1 METLNN
7 LYRQQNNSQPKNEK
21 NSLKSAAFAESP
33 NSANTN
39 GLIQGNDWVKDRYVF
54 RNGHGQH
61 TISDQGYDS
70 SDSYWQ
76 QQRNDIVFENIN
88 SAEALFKRSGNNL
101 IIYTNN
107 SRDFVILND
116 YFDYSR
122 NSRAFT
128 FIFNDKTV
136 TYENLKSDYTFS
148 VNGDNNDNI
157 INGWQGKDLLYGGNG
172 NDTLNGNDGDDTLY
186 GDAGND
192 ILNGGNGNDTLYGGT
207 GNDTLN
213 GSDGDDIINGDDGDD
228 ILYGDAGNDQLNGGY
243 GNDTLSGGNGNDIL
257 NGNDGDDILYGDA
270 GNDQLN
276 GGAGNDAITGGTG
289 FDILNGG
296 TGNDILSGGDYEK
309 DQYIFQQ
316 GHGQDIINDKGDDY
330 AISYLQ
336 QKRNDLVF
344 QGANSVNALFTRAGN
359 DLIILAYGTT
369 DSVTLPDYFDLNK
382 SSRAFNFI
390 FDDKTVTYENLK
402 TDYGITS
409 NGDFHNNTLI
419 GWAGKD
425 IMNGGNGNDVL
436 WGRNGDDTLNGGNG
450 NDELNGENGS
460 DILNGDYGND
470 TLNGGAGNDI
480 LNGGWDNDELN
491 GENGDDILNGD
502 YGNDTL
508 NGGAGN
514 DILNG
519 GDFQKDRYL
528 FQRGHGQDIIND
540 IGRPNQT
547 SANNDLVFQGAK
559 SADAVFT
566 RSGNNLIISAYGS
579 NDSVTLI
586 DYFDYILGSSTNSKI
601 DSNLDSRA
609 FNFIFD
615 DTTITYE
622 YLKNNYTFTAN
633 GNDQNNTIIGWEGRN
648 ILNGGA
654 GNDTLYGGNDNDIL
668 IGGTGNDILYGRGGQ
683 KDIFQFEK
691 GHGQDVIDEVFYDY
705 ATNNDLIFKGAYSA
719 NAAFSRYG
727 DDLIIH
733 AYGSDDSVT
742 INNYFLGSNNQA
754 FNFIFNDKTVNY
766 QYIENNFTLT
776 IIGDSRRNYK
786 NGWKGKNILN
796 GGAGNDLL
804 NGNKQDD
811 ILNGDDGD
819 DYLSGEDGNDTLN
832 GGAGN
837 DKLDGGHGSDI
848 FNGGAGNDILDGGFN
863 EKDTYLFQRGHGQ
876 DIIQESYY
884 SNESVEVNDVIFE
897 GANFANAVFT
907 RSGNNLV
914 IHAYGSDDSV
924 TINNYFYNNK
934 DYWNVAS
941 YHAYNF
947 IFDDKVITYSDL
959 VNNNY
964 SFTATGD
971 NTNNKIDGWDGK
983 NILSG
988 GGGNDFL
995 YGKNKDDV
1003 LNGDDGD
1010 DKLNGA
1016 DGDDILNGGDGDD
1029 NLYGGEGS
1037 DVLIGGAGNDF
1048 LEGGFNEK
1056 DTYLFQYGHGQD
1068 IINDSGY
1075 YNSNH
1080 TLYNDVIFEDAY
1092 STDATFTRSGND
1104 LIIHAYHSDDSV
1116 TLTSYFTNDYER
1128 VFNFIF
1134 TDKTIDYE
1142 YLKNNYTFTPTENIN
1157 KTITGTNGDDI
1168 LNGGVGNDTLYGLSG
1183 NDTLNGNDGNDILW
1197 GGYGNDILNGG
1208 NGNDTLWGDSGYDI
1222 LNGGAG
1228 NDILN
1233 GGNRGKD
1240 RYLFQRGH
1248 GQDTINDTGY
1258 YNYSNEVDDI
1268 VFEGANFADAVFTR
1282 SGKDLIVRAYG
1293 SEDSVTLTDYFNDS
1307 ANAFNFIF
1315 NDKFIDYQY
1324 IKNNFTFTADGDDTD
1339 NTIKGWAD
1347 GKNILNGGAGNDILI
1362 GVEGRN
1368 VDEVL
1373 NGGDGNDS
1381 LYGNGGSDTLNGG
1394 AGNDFLNGGAS
1405 ADRYL
1410 FQRGHGQDIIGDS
1423 FDDVNEVVFQG
1434 ANFADAVFTSSGEN
1448 LIIHAYGSNDSV
1460 TINDYF
1466 YIYTYTSAK
1475 AYKFIFEDRIITYQ
1489 DFQNYYTYITYG
1501 DSSNDTI
1508 KGWEGKNIIS
1518 GGSGDDKLYGQN
1530 KDNILNGDDGNDRL
1544 YGGSGND
1551 ILNGGNGDD
1560 YLYGDSGFDILN
1572 GGAGNDY
1579 LYGGMYEKDRYLFQR
1594 GHGQDIIDDRGNDI
1608 SSEYNDIVFEGTNL
1622 TNAVFSRS
1630 GYDLIVRAY
1639 GTNDSVT
1646 LSRYFDSS
1654 ARAHSFNFIFDD
1666 KTISYQDIIKGN
1678 YLSAQTG
1685 KSGYGITSKS
1695 LLNRDLLTRNSTPVA
1710 NESPA
1715 VATQAQQLASAMSG
1729 FTARHDSSLSGMP
1742 DQIQQFV
1749 QHNNFAAYWG
1759 N

>member
-7 LYRQQNNSQPKNEK
+7 LYRQQNNSQPKTEK
-21 NSLKSAAFAESP
+21 NSIKSAVFAESP

-107 SRDFVILND
+107 SRDSVILND
-116 YFDYSR
+116 YFDYNK

-136 TYENLKSDYTFS
+136 TYENLKSSYTFS

-157 INGWQGKDLLYGGNG
+157 INGWQGKDLLYGGYG

-186 GDAGND
+186 GEAGND

-213 GSDGDDIINGDDGDD
+213 GADGDDIINGDDGDD

-243 GNDTLSGGNGNDIL
+243 GNDTLNGGNGNDIL
-257 NGNDGDDILYGDA
+257 NGEGGDDILYGDA
-270 GNDQLN
+270 GNDELN
-276 GGAGNDAITGGTG
+276 GGAGNDTITGGTG

-316 GHGQDIINDKGDDY
+316 GHGQDVINDKGDDY
-330 AISYLQ
+330 AISYWQ

-359 DLIILAYGTT
+359 DLIIRAYGTT
-369 DSVTLPDYFDLNK
+369 DSVTLPDYFDQNK

-390 FDDKTVTYENLK
+390 FDDKTITYENLK

-409 NGDFHNNTLI
+409 NGDGGNNTLI
-419 GWAGKD
+419 GWVGKD
-425 IMNGGNGNDVL
+425 IMNGGYGNDVL
-436 WGRNGDDTLNGGNG
+436 WGRNGDD
-450 NDELNGENGS
+450 
-460 DILNGDYGND
+460 
-470 TLNGGAGNDI
+470 I
-480 LNGGWDNDELN
+480 LNGGWGNDELN

-519 GDFQKDRYL
+519 GDGNDELNGENGDDILNGGYGYDTLNGGAGNDILNGGDFEKDRYL
-528 FQRGHGQDIIND
+528 FQKGHGQDIIND
-540 IGRPNQT
+540 MSKPNQIST
-547 SANNDLVFQGAK
+547 INDLVFQGAK

-601 DSNLDSRA
+601 DSTLNSRA

-622 YLKNNYTFTAN
+622 YFKNNYTFTTN
-633 GNDQNNTIIGWEGRN
+633 GNDQNNIIRGWEGKN

-654 GNDTLYGGNDNDIL
+654 GNDTLYGDGNNDIL
-668 IGGTGNDILYGRGGQ
+668 IGGTGNDILYGGGGQ

-691 GHGQDVIDEVFYDY
+691 GHGQDIIGRGVF
-705 ATNNDLIFKGAYSA
+705 ASEITNSNDLIFKGAYSA

-742 INNYFLGSNNQA
+742 INGYFLGSNKQA
-754 FNFIFNDKTVNY
+754 FNFIFDDKTINY
-766 QYIENNFTLT
+766 QYIVNNFTLT
-776 IIGDSRRNYK
+776 FIGDSRRNYEY
-786 NGWKGKNILN
+786 GWEGKNILY
-796 GGAGNDLL
+796 GGAGNDNLY
-804 NGNKQDD
+804 GKNKDD

-819 DYLSGEDGNDTLN
+819 DYLDGQYGEDTLN

-837 DKLDGGHGSDI
+837 DRLDGGHGSDI
-848 FNGGAGNDILDGGFN
+848 LNGGAGNDILDGGGN

-876 DIIQESYY
+876 DVIQESYY
-884 SNESVEVNDVIFE
+884 SNQTVETDDVIFQ
-897 GANFANAVFT
+897 GAYFADAVFT

-914 IHAYGSDDSV
+914 IHAYGSDDCV
-924 TINNYFYNNK
+924 TINNYFYNNV
-934 DYWNVAS
+934 DR
-941 YHAYNF
+941 YHVYNF
-947 IFDDKVITYSDL
+947 VFDDKVITYSDL

-971 NTNNKIDGWDGK
+971 NTNNKIYGWDGK

-995 YGKNKDDV
+995 YGQNKDDV

-1010 DKLNGA
+1010 DELNGEN
-1016 DGDDILNGGDGDD
+1016 GNDILNGGDGDD
-1029 NLYGGEGS
+1029 KLYGGSGS
-1037 DVLIGGAGNDF
+1037 NVLIGGAGND
-1048 LEGGFNEK
+1048 LLYGSYNEK

-1068 IINDSGY
+1068 IINDFGE
-1075 YNSNH
+1075 YNSSH

-1092 STDATFTRSGND
+1092 STDATFTRSGKD
-1104 LIIHAYHSDDSV
+1104 LIIHAYHSNDSV
-1116 TLTSYFTNDYER
+1116 TLTNYFNSGSYQ

-1142 YLKNNYTFTPTENIN
+1142 YIKNNYTFTPTEIIN
-1157 KTITGTNGDDI
+1157 KNITGTNGDDI
-1168 LNGGVGNDTLYGLSG
+1168 LNGGVGNDTLDGNSG

-1197 GGYGNDILNGG
+1197 GEDGNDILNGG

-1233 GGNRGKD
+1233 GGDRGKD

-1258 YNYSNEVDDI
+1258 YYYSNEVDDI

-1293 SEDSVTLTDYFNDS
+1293 SEDSVTLTDYFNGS

-1315 NDKFIDYQY
+1315 NDKSIDYQY
-1324 IKNNFTFTADGDDTD
+1324 IRNNFTFTANGDDTD
-1339 NTIKGWAD
+1339 NTINGCRD
-1347 GKNILNGGAGNDILI
+1347 GKNILNGGAGNDILS
-1362 GVEGRN
+1362 GPEGTN
-1368 VDEVL
+1368 VDDVL
-1373 NGGDGNDS
+1373 NGGDGNDR
-1381 LYGNGGSDTLNGG
+1381 LYGDGGNDTLNGG
-1394 AGNDFLNGGAS
+1394 AGNDFLNGGYS

-1410 FQRGHGQDIIGDS
+1410 FQRGHGQDIIDDS
-1423 FDDVNEVVFQG
+1423 YPYDDVNEVVFQG
-1434 ANFADAVFTSSGEN
+1434 AKFADAQFTSSGEN

-1460 TINDYF
+1460 TIKDYF
-1466 YIYTYTSAK
+1466 YNGIYKTVK

-1508 KGWEGKNIIS
+1508 NGWEGKNIIS
-1518 GGSGDDKLYGQN
+1518 GGYGNDKLYGQD
-1530 KDNILNGDDGNDRL
+1530 KDDILNGDDGNDIL
-1544 YGGSGND
+1544 NGKDGND

-1560 YLYGDSGFDILN
+1560 YLYGGSGFDILN
-1572 GGAGNDY
+1572 GGAGNDI
-1579 LYGGMYEKDRYLFQR
+1579 LNGGDYAKDHYLFQR

-1715 VATQAQQLASAMSG
+1715 VASQAQQLASAMSG
-1729 FTARHDSSLSGMP
+1729 FTARQDSSLSGTP
-1742 DQIQQFV
+1742 DQTQQFV

>member
-1 METLNN
+1 M
-7 LYRQQNNSQPKNEK
+7 
-21 NSLKSAAFAESP
+21 KSAVFAESP

-54 RNGHGQH
+54 KNGHGQH

-107 SRDFVILND
+107 SRDSVILND

-136 TYENLKSDYTFS
+136 TYENLKSSYTFS

-157 INGWQGKDLLYGGNG
+157 INGWQGKDLLYGGDG

-213 GSDGDDIINGDDGDD
+213 GADGDDIINGDDGDD
-228 ILYGDAGNDQLNGGY
+228 TLYGDAGNDQLNGGY
-243 GNDTLSGGNGNDIL
+243 GNDTLNGGNGNDIL
-257 NGNDGDDILYGDA
+257 NGDGGDDILYGDA
-270 GNDQLN
+270 GNDVLN
-276 GGAGNDAITGGTG
+276 GGYGNDTITGGTG
-289 FDILNGG
+289 FDILKGG
-296 TGNDILSGGDYEK
+296 YGNDILNGGDYEK
-309 DQYIFQQ
+309 DQYIFQR
-316 GHGQDIINDKGDDY
+316 GHGQDVINDKGDDY

-344 QGANSVNALFTRAGN
+344 QGANSVNALFTRTGN
-359 DLIILAYGTT
+359 DLIIRAYGTT

-390 FDDKTVTYENLK
+390 FDDKTITYENLK

-409 NGDFHNNTLI
+409 NGDAGNNTLI
-419 GWAGKD
+419 GWVGKD
-425 IMNGGNGNDVL
+425 IMNGGYGNDVL
-436 WGRNGDDTLNGGNG
+436 WGRNGDDTLNGGDG
-450 NDELNGENGS
+450 
-460 DILNGDYGND
+460 
-470 TLNGGAGNDI
+470 
-480 LNGGWDNDELN
+480 NDELN
-491 GENGDDILNGD
+491 GENGDDILNGG
-502 YGNDTL
+502 YGYDTL

-519 GDFQKDRYL
+519 GDFEKDRYL
-528 FQRGHGQDIIND
+528 FQKGHGQDIIND
-540 IGRPNQT
+540 MSKPNQT
-547 SANNDLVFQGAK
+547 SAINDLVFQGAK

-586 DYFDYILGSSTNSKI
+586 DYFDYTLGSSANSKI
-601 DSNLDSRA
+601 DSTLDSRA

-615 DTTITYE
+615 DKTITYE
-622 YLKNNYTFTAN
+622 YFKNNYTFTTN
-633 GNDQNNTIIGWEGRN
+633 GNDQNNIIRGWEGKN

-654 GNDTLYGGNDNDIL
+654 GNDTIYGDGSNDIL
-668 IGGTGNDILYGRGGQ
+668 IGGTGNDILYGGGGQ

-691 GHGQDVIDEVFYDY
+691 GHGQDVIGKGISANSNE
-705 ATNNDLIFKGAYSA
+705 LIFKGAYSA

-733 AYGSDDSVT
+733 AYNSNDSVT
-742 INNYFLGSNNQA
+742 LPDYFLGSNNQP
-754 FNFIFNDKTVNY
+754 FNFIFDDKTINY
-766 QYIENNFTLT
+766 QYIVNNFTLT
-776 IIGDSRRNYK
+776 FIGDSRRNYEY
-786 NGWKGKNILN
+786 GWEGKNIIS
-796 GGAGNDLL
+796 GGAGNDVIY
-804 NGNKQDD
+804 GNKQDD

-819 DYLSGEDGNDTLN
+819 DYLTGQDGNDTLN

-837 DKLDGGHGSDI
+837 DRLYGDHGSDI
-848 FNGGAGNDILDGGFN
+848 LNGGAGNDILDGGYN
-863 EKDTYLFQRGHGQ
+863 EKDTYVFQRGHGQ

-884 SNESVEVNDVIFE
+884 SNQSVEVNDVVFE

-914 IHAYGSDDSV
+914 IYAYGTDDCV
-924 TINNYFYNNK
+924 TIKNYFYNNK

-947 IFDDKVITYSDL
+947 IFNDKVITYSDL

-971 NTNNKIDGWDGK
+971 NTNNNIYGWDGK

-1010 DKLNGA
+1010 DELNGE

-1029 NLYGGEGS
+1029 KLFGDRGS
-1037 DVLIGGAGNDF
+1037 DVLIGGAGNDT
-1048 LEGGFNEK
+1048 LYGGSNEK

-1068 IINDSGY
+1068 IIYDYGD

-1092 STDATFTRSGND
+1092 SNDAVFTRSGND

-1116 TLTSYFTNDYER
+1116 TLANLFINSSQR
-1128 VFNFIF
+1128 AFNFIF

-1168 LNGGVGNDTLYGLSG
+1168 LNGGMGNDTLDGYSS

-1222 LNGGAG
+1222 LNGGTG

-1293 SEDSVTLTDYFNDS
+1293 SEDSVTLTDYFNGS

-1315 NDKFIDYQY
+1315 NDKSIDYQY
-1324 IKNNFTFTADGDDTD
+1324 IKNNFTFTTDGDDTD
-1339 NTIKGWAD
+1339 NTINGWRD
-1347 GKNILNGGAGNDILI
+1347 GKNILNGGDGNDILN
-1362 GVEGRN
+1362 GETK
-1368 VDEVL
+1368 DDVL
-1373 NGGDGNDS
+1373 NGGDGNDR
-1381 LYGNGGSDTLNGG
+1381 LYGDGGNDTLNGG
-1394 AGNDFLNGGAS
+1394 AGNDFLDGGYS
-1405 ADRYL
+1405 TDRYL
-1410 FQRGHGQDIIGDS
+1410 FQRGHGQDVIDDS
-1423 FDDVNEVVFQG
+1423 FPFDDEVNEVVFQG
-1434 ANFADAVFTSSGEN
+1434 ARFADAQFTSSGEN

-1466 YIYTYTSAK
+1466 YIDSYKPAK
-1475 AYKFIFEDRIITYQ
+1475 VYKFIFEDRIITYQ

-1508 KGWEGKNIIS
+1508 RGWEGKNIIS
-1518 GGSGDDKLYGQN
+1518 GGGGNDTLYGQN
-1530 KDNILNGDDGNDRL
+1530 KDDILNGDDDSDIL
-1544 YGGSGND
+1544 WGGDGND

-1560 YLYGDSGFDILN
+1560 YLYGDRGFDILK

-1579 LYGGMYEKDRYLFQR
+1579 LDGGRNAKDRYLFQR

-1639 GTNDSVT
+1639 GTDDSVT
-1646 LSRYFDSS
+1646 LSNYFNFS

-1685 KSGYGITSKS
+1685 KSGYGLTSKS

-1710 NESPA
+1710 NENPA
-1715 VATQAQQLASAMSG
+1715 EASQAQQLASAMSG
-1729 FTARHDSSLSGMP
+1729 FTARQDSSLSGMP

-1749 QHNNFAAYWG
+1749 QQNNFAAYWG

>member
-1 METLNN
+1 MEALNN
-7 LYRQQNNSQPKNEK
+7 TNN
-21 NSLKSAAFAESP
+21 
-33 NSANTN
+33 
-39 GLIQGNDWVKDRYVF
+39 LIQGNDWVKDRYVF

-243 GNDTLSGGNGNDIL
+243 GNDTLNGGNGNDIL
-257 NGNDGDDILYGDA
+257 NGDGGDDILYGDA
-270 GNDQLN
+270 GNDVLN
-276 GGAGNDAITGGTG
+276 GGYGNDTITGGTG

-296 TGNDILSGGDYEK
+296 YGNDILNGGDYEK
-309 DQYIFQQ
+309 DQYIFQR

-359 DLIILAYGTT
+359 DLIIRAYGTT

-402 TDYGITS
+402 TDYAITT
-409 NGDFHNNTLI
+409 NGDAGNNTII
-419 GWAGKD
+419 GWVGKD
-425 IMNGGNGNDVL
+425 IMNGGYGNDVL
-436 WGRNGDDTLNGGNG
+436 WGRNGDD
-450 NDELNGENGS
+450 
-460 DILNGDYGND
+460 
-470 TLNGGAGNDI
+470 I
-480 LNGGWDNDELN
+480 LNGGDGNDELN

-519 GDFQKDRYL
+519 GDFEKDRYL
-528 FQRGHGQDIIND
+528 FQKGHGQDIIND
-540 IGRPNQT
+540 LGKLNEVSSI
-547 SANNDLVFQGAK
+547 NDLVFQGAK

-579 NDSVTLI
+579 NDSVTLT
-586 DYFDYILGSSTNSKI
+586 DYFNYKI
-601 DSNLDSRA
+601 DGRA

-622 YLKNNYTFTAN
+622 YLKNNYTFTTN
-633 GNDQNNTIIGWEGRN
+633 GNDQNNIIRGWEGKN

-654 GNDTLYGGNDNDIL
+654 GNDTLYGDGSDDIL
-668 IGGTGNDILYGRGGQ
+668 IGGTGNDILYGGGGQ
-683 KDIFQFEK
+683 KDCFQFEK
-691 GHGQDVIDEVFYDY
+691 GHGQDIIVGS
-705 ATNNDLIFKGAYSA
+705 ANSNDLIFEGAYSA
-719 NAAFSRYG
+719 NAVFSRDG
-727 DDLIIH
+727 ADLIIH

-742 INNYFLGSNNQA
+742 INGYFLGSNKDKQT
-754 FNFIFNDKTVNY
+754 FNFIFDDETINFNY
-766 QYIENNFTLT
+766 EYIVINSTLT
-776 IIGDSRRNYK
+776 TIGDSRSNYLT
-786 NGWKGKNILN
+786 GWEGKNIIS
-796 GGAGNDLL
+796 GGAGNDVIY
-804 NGNKQDD
+804 GNKQDD

-819 DYLSGEDGNDTLN
+819 DYLDGLYGEDTLN

-837 DKLDGGHGSDI
+837 DTLYGGLGSDI
-848 FNGGAGNDILDGGFN
+848 LNGGAGNDILDGGYG

-876 DIIQESYY
+876 DIIQESYFKY
-884 SNESVEVNDVIFE
+884 QPADVNDVIFE
-897 GANFANAVFT
+897 GANFANAVFS

-914 IHAYGSDDSV
+914 IHAYGTDDSV
-924 TINNYFYNNK
+924 TIKNYFYKNG
-934 DYWNVAS
+934 YF
-941 YHAYNF
+941 YHDTSRYAYNF
-947 IFDDKVITYSDL
+947 IFDDKVITYTDL
-959 VNNNY
+959 INNDY

-971 NTNNKIDGWDGK
+971 NTNNKIDGWEGI

-995 YGKNKDDV
+995 YGKNKNDV
-1003 LNGDDGD
+1003 LNGDDGND
-1010 DKLNGA
+1010 ILYGA
-1016 DGDDILNGGDGDD
+1016 GGDDILNGGDGDD
-1029 NLYGGEGS
+1029 KLYSDSGS
-1037 DVLIGGAGNDF
+1037 NILIGGAGNDI
-1048 LEGGFNEK
+1048 LEGSYGEK

-1075 YNSNH
+1075 FNSNH

-1092 STDATFTRSGND
+1092 SNDASFTRSGND
-1104 LIIHAYHSDDSV
+1104 LIIQAYHSDDSV
-1116 TLTSYFTNDYER
+1116 TLTDYFTSGSNQA
-1128 VFNFIF
+1128 FNFIF

-1142 YLKNNYTFTPTENIN
+1142 YIQNHYIFMPTENIN
-1157 KTITGTNGDDI
+1157 KKITGTHLDDI
-1168 LNGGVGNDTLYGLSG
+1168 LNGDVGNDTLDGYSG

-1197 GGYGNDILNGG
+1197 GRSGNDILNGG
-1208 NGNDTLWGDSGYDI
+1208 NGNDILWGHSGYDI
-1222 LNGGAG
+1222 LNGGSG
-1228 NDILN
+1228 NDILY
-1233 GGNRGKD
+1233 GGNREKD

-1248 GQDTINDTGY
+1248 GQDIINDTGY
-1258 YNYSNEVDDI
+1258 YDESNEINDI
-1268 VFEGANFADAVFTR
+1268 IFEGANFADAVFTR
-1282 SGKDLIVRAYG
+1282 FGKDLIIRAYG
-1293 SEDSVTLTDYFNDS
+1293 SEDSVTLTDYFTDS
-1307 ANAFNFIF
+1307 LANAFNFIF
-1315 NDKFIDYQY
+1315 NDKSIDYQY
-1324 IKNNFTFTADGDDTD
+1324 IKNNFTFTVNGDDTD
-1339 NTIKGWAD
+1339 NTINGWLS
-1347 GKNILNGGAGNDILI
+1347 KNILNGGAGNDILN
-1362 GVEGRN
+1362 GEDN
-1368 VDEVL
+1368 DDVL

-1394 AGNDFLNGGAS
+1394 AGNDFLNGGDS

-1410 FQRGHGQDIIGDS
+1410 FQQGHGQDVIHDS
-1423 FDDVNEVVFQG
+1423 FSSDNNEINEIIFEG
-1434 ANFADAVFTSSGEN
+1434 ANFADAQFICSGEN
-1448 LIIHAYGSNDSV
+1448 LIIHAYGPNDSV
-1460 TINDYF
+1460 TITHYF
-1466 YIYTYTSAK
+1466 YNAGYNPTEGK
-1475 AYKFIFEDRIITYQ
+1475 AYKFIFEDRIITSQ
-1489 DFQNYYTYITYG
+1489 DFQNYFTYVTYG
-1501 DSSNDTI
+1501 DSSNDTVY
-1508 KGWEGKNIIS
+1508 GWEGKNIIS
-1518 GGSGDDKLYGQN
+1518 GGNGNDKLYGQDKN
-1530 KDNILNGDDGNDRL
+1530 DILNGDDGNDIL
-1544 YGGSGND
+1544 YGKDGND

-1560 YLYGDSGFDILN
+1560 ILYGDGGFDILN
-1572 GGAGNDY
+1572 GGAGNDI
-1579 LYGGMYEKDRYLFQR
+1579 LNGGDYAKDRYLFQR
-1594 GHGQDIIDDRGNDI
+1594 GHGQDIIDDKGNDI

-1622 TNAVFSRS
+1622 TNAEFRRS

-1639 GTNDSVT
+1639 GTDDSVT
-1646 LSRYFDSS
+1646 LSNYFDSR
-1654 ARAHSFNFIFDD
+1654 AQAHSFNFIFDD
-1666 KTISYQDIIKGN
+1666 KTISYQDIINGN
-1678 YLSAQTG
+1678 YLSAQIG
-1685 KSGYGITSKS
+1685 KSGYGLTSKS

-1715 VATQAQQLASAMSG
+1715 VASQAQQLASAISG
-1729 FTARHDSSLSGMP
+1729 FTARQDNSLSDTP
-1742 DQIQQFV
+1742 DQTQQFV
-1749 QHNNFAAYWG
+1749 QQNNFAAYWG

>member
-7 LYRQQNNSQPKNEK
+7 LYRQQNNSQPKTEK
-21 NSLKSAAFAESP
+21 NSIKSAVFAESP

-107 SRDFVILND
+107 SRDSVILND
-116 YFDYSR
+116 YFDYNK

-136 TYENLKSDYTFS
+136 TYENLKSSYTFS

-157 INGWQGKDLLYGGNG
+157 INGWQGKDLLYGGYG

-186 GDAGND
+186 GEAGND

-213 GSDGDDIINGDDGDD
+213 GADGDDIINGDDGDD

-243 GNDTLSGGNGNDIL
+243 GNDTLNGGNGNDIL
-257 NGNDGDDILYGDA
+257 NGEGGDDILYGDA
-270 GNDQLN
+270 GNDELN
-276 GGAGNDAITGGTG
+276 GGAGNDTITGGTG

-316 GHGQDIINDKGDDY
+316 GHGQDVINDKGDDY
-330 AISYLQ
+330 AISYWQ

-359 DLIILAYGTT
+359 DLIIRAYGTT
-369 DSVTLPDYFDLNK
+369 DSVTLPDYFDQNK

-390 FDDKTVTYENLK
+390 FDDKTITYENLK

-409 NGDFHNNTLI
+409 NGDGGNNTLI
-419 GWAGKD
+419 GWVGKD
-425 IMNGGNGNDVL
+425 IMNGGYGNDVL
-436 WGRNGDDTLNGGNG
+436 WGRNGDD
-450 NDELNGENGS
+450 
-460 DILNGDYGND
+460 
-470 TLNGGAGNDI
+470 I
-480 LNGGWDNDELN
+480 LNGGWGNDELN

-519 GDFQKDRYL
+519 GDGNDELNGENGDDILNGGYGYDTLNGGAGNDILNGGDFEKDRYL
-528 FQRGHGQDIIND
+528 FQKGHGQDIIND
-540 IGRPNQT
+540 MSKPNQIST
-547 SANNDLVFQGAK
+547 INDLVFQGAK

-601 DSNLDSRA
+601 DSTLNSRA

-622 YLKNNYTFTAN
+622 YFKNNYTFTTN
-633 GNDQNNTIIGWEGRN
+633 GNDQNNIIRGWEGKN

-654 GNDTLYGGNDNDIL
+654 GNDTLYGDGNNDIL
-668 IGGTGNDILYGRGGQ
+668 IGGTGNDILYGGGGQ

-691 GHGQDVIDEVFYDY
+691 GHGQDIIGRGVF
-705 ATNNDLIFKGAYSA
+705 ASEITNSNDLIFKGAYSA

-742 INNYFLGSNNQA
+742 INGYFLGSNKQA
-754 FNFIFNDKTVNY
+754 FNFIFDDKTINY
-766 QYIENNFTLT
+766 QYIVNNFTLT
-776 IIGDSRRNYK
+776 FIGDSRRNYEY
-786 NGWKGKNILN
+786 GWEGKNILY
-796 GGAGNDLL
+796 GGAGNDNLY
-804 NGNKQDD
+804 GKNKDD

-819 DYLSGEDGNDTLN
+819 DYLDGQYGEDTLN

-837 DKLDGGHGSDI
+837 DRLDGGHGSDI
-848 FNGGAGNDILDGGFN
+848 LNGGAGNDILDGGGN

-876 DIIQESYY
+876 DVIQESYY
-884 SNESVEVNDVIFE
+884 SNQTVETDDVIFQ
-897 GANFANAVFT
+897 GAYFADAVFT

-914 IHAYGSDDSV
+914 IHAYGSDDCV
-924 TINNYFYNNK
+924 TINNYFYNNV
-934 DYWNVAS
+934 DR
-941 YHAYNF
+941 YHVYNF
-947 IFDDKVITYSDL
+947 VFDDKVITYSDL

-971 NTNNKIDGWDGK
+971 NTNNKIYGWDGK

-995 YGKNKDDV
+995 YGQNKDDV

-1010 DKLNGA
+1010 DELNGEN
-1016 DGDDILNGGDGDD
+1016 GNDILNGGDGDD
-1029 NLYGGEGS
+1029 KLYGGSGS
-1037 DVLIGGAGNDF
+1037 NVLIGGAGND
-1048 LEGGFNEK
+1048 LLYGSYNEK

-1068 IINDSGY
+1068 IINDFGE
-1075 YNSNH
+1075 YNSSH

-1092 STDATFTRSGND
+1092 STDATFTRSGKD
-1104 LIIHAYHSDDSV
+1104 LIIHAYHSNDSV
-1116 TLTSYFTNDYER
+1116 TLTNYFNSGSYQ

-1142 YLKNNYTFTPTENIN
+1142 YIKNNYTFTPTEIIN
-1157 KTITGTNGDDI
+1157 KNITGTNGDDI
-1168 LNGGVGNDTLYGLSG
+1168 LNGGVGNDTLDGNSG

-1197 GGYGNDILNGG
+1197 GEDGNDILNGG

-1233 GGNRGKD
+1233 GGDRGKD

-1258 YNYSNEVDDI
+1258 YYYSNEVDDI

-1293 SEDSVTLTDYFNDS
+1293 SEDSVTLTDYFNGS

-1315 NDKFIDYQY
+1315 NDKSIDYQY
-1324 IKNNFTFTADGDDTD
+1324 IRNNFTFTANGDDTD
-1339 NTIKGWAD
+1339 NTINGCRD
-1347 GKNILNGGAGNDILI
+1347 GKNILNGGAGNDILS
-1362 GVEGRN
+1362 GPEGTN
-1368 VDEVL
+1368 VDDVL
-1373 NGGDGNDS
+1373 NGGDGNDR
-1381 LYGNGGSDTLNGG
+1381 LYGDGGNDTLNGG
-1394 AGNDFLNGGAS
+1394 AGNDFLNGGYS

-1410 FQRGHGQDIIGDS
+1410 FQRGHGQDIIDDS
-1423 FDDVNEVVFQG
+1423 YPYDDVNEVVFQG
-1434 ANFADAVFTSSGEN
+1434 AKFADAQFTSSGEN

-1460 TINDYF
+1460 TIKDYF
-1466 YIYTYTSAK
+1466 YNGIYKTVK

-1508 KGWEGKNIIS
+1508 NGWEGKNIIS
-1518 GGSGDDKLYGQN
+1518 GGYGNDKLYGQD
-1530 KDNILNGDDGNDRL
+1530 KDDILNGDDGNDIL
-1544 YGGSGND
+1544 NGKDGND

-1560 YLYGDSGFDILN
+1560 YLYGGSGFDILN
-1572 GGAGNDY
+1572 GGAGNDI
-1579 LYGGMYEKDRYLFQR
+1579 LNGGDYAKDHYLFQR

-1715 VATQAQQLASAMSG
+1715 VASQAQQLASAMSG
-1729 FTARHDSSLSGMP
+1729 FTARQDSSLSGMP

>member
-7 LYRQQNNSQPKNEK
+7 LYRQQNNSQPKNEI
-21 NSLKSAAFAESP
+21 NSLKSAVFAESP
-33 NSANTN
+33 NSANAN

-54 RNGHGQH
+54 KNGHGQH

-88 SAEALFKRSGNNL
+88 STEALFKRSGNNL

-107 SRDFVILND
+107 SRDSVILND
-116 YFDYSR
+116 YFDYNK

-128 FIFNDKTV
+128 FIFNDKTI
-136 TYENLKSDYTFS
+136 TYENLKSSYTFS
-148 VNGDNNDNI
+148 INGDNNDNI
-157 INGWQGKDLLYGGNG
+157 INGWQGKDLLYGGYG

-213 GSDGDDIINGDDGDD
+213 GADGDDIINGDDGND

-243 GNDTLSGGNGNDIL
+243 GNDTLNGGNGNDIL
-257 NGNDGDDILYGDA
+257 NGEGGDDILYGDA
-270 GNDQLN
+270 GNDVLN
-276 GGAGNDAITGGTG
+276 GGAGNDTITGGTG

-296 TGNDILSGGDYEK
+296 YGNDILNGGDYEK
-309 DQYIFQQ
+309 DQYIFQR
-316 GHGQDIINDKGDDY
+316 GHGQDVINDKGDDY

-359 DLIILAYGTT
+359 DLIIRAYGTT

-390 FDDKTVTYENLK
+390 FDDKTITYENLK

-409 NGDFHNNTLI
+409 NGDAGNNTLI

-425 IMNGGNGNDVL
+425 IINGGYGNDVL
-436 WGRNGDDTLNGGNG
+436 WGRNGDDTLNGDDG
-450 NDELNGENGS
+450 
-460 DILNGDYGND
+460 
-470 TLNGGAGNDI
+470 
-480 LNGGWDNDELN
+480 NDELN
-491 GENGDDILNGD
+491 GENGDDILNGS

-519 GDFQKDRYL
+519 GDFEKDRYL
-528 FQRGHGQDIIND
+528 FQKGHGQDIIND
-540 IGRPNQT
+540 LGKLNEVSSI
-547 SANNDLVFQGAK
+547 NDLVFQGAK

-579 NDSVTLI
+579 NDSVTLT
-586 DYFDYILGSSTNSKI
+586 DYFNYKI
-601 DSNLDSRA
+601 DGRA

-622 YLKNNYTFTAN
+622 YLKNNYTFTTN
-633 GNDQNNTIIGWEGRN
+633 GNDQNNIIRGWEGKN

-654 GNDTLYGGNDNDIL
+654 GNDTLYGDGSNDIL
-668 IGGTGNDILYGRGGQ
+668 IGGTGNDILYGGGGQ

-691 GHGQDVIDEVFYDY
+691 GHGQDIIGRGVFASDT
-705 ATNNDLIFKGAYSA
+705 ANSNDLIFKGAYSA

-742 INNYFLGSNNQA
+742 IINYFLGSKKQV
-754 FNFIFNDKTVNY
+754 FNFIFDDKTVNY

-776 IIGDSRRNYK
+776 IIGDSRKNYED
-786 NGWKGKNILN
+786 GWEGKNILN
-796 GGAGNDLL
+796 GGAGNDVLY
-804 NGNKQDD
+804 GNKQDD

-819 DYLSGEDGNDTLN
+819 DFLNGREGNDTLN

-837 DKLDGGHGSDI
+837 DRLYGFSGSDI
-848 FNGGAGNDILDGGFN
+848 LNGGAGNDFLDGGGN

-876 DIIQESYY
+876 DIIQEIYY
-884 SNESVEVNDVIFE
+884 SNQTVETDDVIFQ
-897 GANFANAVFT
+897 GAYFANAVFS

-914 IHAYGSDDSV
+914 IHAYGTDDCV
-924 TINNYFYNNK
+924 TINNYFYKNSYFYPNN
-934 DYWNVAS
+934 NN
-941 YHAYNF
+941 HAYNF
-947 IFDDKVITYSDL
+947 IFNDKVITYSDL
-959 VNNNY
+959 VNNDY
-964 SFTATGD
+964 SFTAIGD

-995 YGKNKDDV
+995 YGQNKDDV

-1010 DKLNGA
+1010 DELNGA
-1016 DGDDILNGGDGDD
+1016 GGDDILNGGDGDD
-1029 NLYGGEGS
+1029 KLYGGSGS
-1037 DVLIGGAGNDF
+1037 NVLIGGAGND
-1048 LEGGFNEK
+1048 LLYGSYNEK

-1092 STDATFTRSGND
+1092 STDAVFTRSGND
-1104 LIIHAYHSDDSV
+1104 LIIQAYHSDDSV
-1116 TLTSYFTNDYER
+1116 TLTDYFTGGSR
-1128 VFNFIF
+1128 QAFNFIF

-1142 YLKNNYTFTPTENIN
+1142 YLKNHYTLTPTENIN
-1157 KTITGTNGDDI
+1157 KTVTGTNGNDI
-1168 LNGGVGNDTLYGLSG
+1168 LNGDVGNDTLYGQSG
-1183 NDTLNGNDGNDILW
+1183 NDTLNGNDGSDILW
-1197 GGYGNDILNGG
+1197 GGDGNDILNGG
-1208 NGNDTLWGDSGYDI
+1208 NGNDTLWGNSGYDI

-1233 GGNRGKD
+1233 GGDRAKD

-1248 GQDTINDTGY
+1248 GQDIINDTGY
-1258 YNYSNEVDDI
+1258 YDKSNEINDI
-1268 VFEGANFADAVFTR
+1268 IFEGANFTDAVFTR
-1282 SGKDLIVRAYG
+1282 SGKDLIIRAYG
-1293 SEDSVTLTDYFNDS
+1293 TEDFVTLTDYFTNS
-1307 ANAFNFIF
+1307 LANAFNFIF
-1315 NDKFIDYQY
+1315 NDQSIDYQY
-1324 IKNNFTFTADGDDTD
+1324 IRNNFTFTADGDDTD
-1339 NTIKGWAD
+1339 NTINGWRD
-1347 GKNILNGGAGNDILI
+1347 GKNILNGGAGNDILN
-1362 GVEGRN
+1362 GA
-1368 VDEVL
+1368 DKDDVL
-1373 NGGDGNDS
+1373 NGDDGNDR

-1394 AGNDFLNGGAS
+1394 AGNDFLDGGDS

-1410 FQRGHGQDIIGDS
+1410 FQRGHGQDIIDDS
-1423 FDDVNEVVFQG
+1423 FTFDDVNEVVFQG
-1434 ANFADAVFTSSGEN
+1434 AKFADAVFTSSGEN

-1466 YIYTYTSAK
+1466 YNGIYKSAK
-1475 AYKFIFEDRIITYQ
+1475 TYKFIFEDRIITYQ
-1489 DFQNYYTYITYG
+1489 DFQDYYTYITYG
-1501 DSSNDTI
+1501 DSSDDTI

-1518 GGSGDDKLYGQN
+1518 GGSGNDKLYGQDKN
-1530 KDNILNGDDGNDRL
+1530 DILNGDDGNDIL
-1544 YGGSGND
+1544 YGRDGND

-1560 YLYGDSGFDILN
+1560 ILYGDYGFDILN

-1579 LYGGMYEKDRYLFQR
+1579 LYGDNGKDRYLFQH

-1639 GTNDSVT
+1639 GTDDSVT
-1646 LSRYFDSS
+1646 LSNYFNSK
-1654 ARAHSFNFIFDD
+1654 AQAHSFNFIFDD
-1666 KTISYQDIIKGN
+1666 KTISYQDIINGN

-1715 VATQAQQLASAMSG
+1715 VASQAQQLASAMSG
-1729 FTARHDSSLSGMP
+1729 FTARQDSSLSGMP
-1742 DQIQQFV
+1742 DQTQQFV
-1749 QHNNFAAYWG
+1749 QQNNFAAYWG

>member
-7 LYRQQNNSQPKNEK
+7 LYRQQNNSQPKTEK
-21 NSLKSAAFAESP
+21 NSLKSAVFAESP

-107 SRDFVILND
+107 SRDSVILND
-116 YFDYSR
+116 YFDYNK

-128 FIFNDKTV
+128 FIFNDKTI
-136 TYENLKSDYTFS
+136 TYENLKSSYTFS

-157 INGWQGKDLLYGGNG
+157 INGWQGKDILYGGYG

-186 GDAGND
+186 GETGND

-213 GSDGDDIINGDDGDD
+213 GADGDDIINGDDGDD

-243 GNDTLSGGNGNDIL
+243 GNDTLNGGNGNDIL
-257 NGNDGDDILYGDA
+257 NGDDGDDILYGDA
-270 GNDQLN
+270 GNDVLN
-276 GGAGNDAITGGTG
+276 GGYGNDTITGGTG

-296 TGNDILSGGDYEK
+296 YGNDILNGGDYEK
-309 DQYIFQQ
+309 DQYIFQR
-316 GHGQDIINDKGDDY
+316 GHGQDVINDKGDDY

-344 QGANSVNALFTRAGN
+344 QGANSVNALFTHAGN
-359 DLIILAYGTT
+359 DLIIRAYGTT

-390 FDDKTVTYENLK
+390 FDDKTITYENLK
-402 TDYGITS
+402 TDYAITS
-409 NGDFHNNTLI
+409 NGDAGNNTLI
-419 GWAGKD
+419 GWVGKD
-425 IMNGGNGNDVL
+425 IMNGGYGNDIL
-436 WGRNGDDTLNGGNG
+436 WGRNGDDTLNGGDG
-450 NDELNGENGS
+450 
-460 DILNGDYGND
+460 
-470 TLNGGAGNDI
+470 
-480 LNGGWDNDELN
+480 NDELN
-491 GENGDDILNGD
+491 GENGDDILNGG
-502 YGNDTL
+502 YGYDTL

-519 GDFQKDRYL
+519 GDFEKDRYL
-528 FQRGHGQDIIND
+528 FQKGHGQDIIND
-540 IGRPNQT
+540 MSKPNQT
-547 SANNDLVFQGAK
+547 SAINDLVFQGAK
-559 SADAVFT
+559 FADAVFT
-566 RSGNNLIISAYGS
+566 RSGNNLVISAYGS

-586 DYFDYILGSSTNSKI
+586 DYFDYTLGSSVNSKL
-601 DSNLDSRA
+601 DSTLNSRA
-609 FNFIFD
+609 FNFLFD
-615 DTTITYE
+615 DRTITYE

-633 GNDQNNTIIGWEGRN
+633 GNDQNNIIRGWEGKN

-654 GNDTLYGGNDNDIL
+654 GNDTLYGDGSNDIL
-668 IGGTGNDILYGRGGQ
+668 IGGTGNDILYGGGGQ

-691 GHGQDVIDEVFYDY
+691 GHGQDIIGQGIFVSDT
-705 ATNNDLIFKGAYSA
+705 ANSNDLIFKGAYSA

-742 INNYFLGSNNQA
+742 INNYFYGNNNQP
-754 FNFIFNDKTVNY
+754 FNFIFDDKTINY
-766 QYIENNFTLT
+766 KYIVNNFTLT
-776 IIGDSRRNYK
+776 NIGDSRRNYEY
-786 NGWKGKNILN
+786 GLEGKNILN
-796 GGAGNDLL
+796 GGAGNDVLY
-804 NGNKQDD
+804 GNKQND
-811 ILNGDDGD
+811 ILNGDDD
-819 DYLSGEDGNDTLN
+819 DDFLNGLDGNDTLN

-837 DKLDGGHGSDI
+837 DRLYGDYGSDI
-848 FNGGAGNDILDGGFN
+848 LNGGAGNDILDGGGN

-884 SNESVEVNDVIFE
+884 NKTVETDDVIFQ
-897 GANFANAVFT
+897 GAHFADAVFT

-914 IHAYGSDDSV
+914 IHAYGTDDCV
-924 TINNYFYNNK
+924 TINKYFYKK
-934 DYWNVAS
+934 DFGDLLS
-941 YHAYNF
+941 YQAYNF

-971 NTNNKIDGWDGK
+971 NTNNNIYGWDGK

-995 YGKNKDDV
+995 YGQNKDDV

-1010 DKLNGA
+1010 DELNGA

-1029 NLYGGEGS
+1029 KLYGGNGS
-1037 DVLIGGAGNDF
+1037 DVLIGGAGNDI
-1048 LEGGFNEK
+1048 LNGGYNEK

-1068 IINDSGY
+1068 IINEVYHGNKPVY
-1075 YNSNH
+1075 A
-1080 TLYNDVIFEDAY
+1080 NDIIFEDAY

-1104 LIIHAYHSDDSV
+1104 LIIHAYHSNDSV
-1116 TLTSYFTNDYER
+1116 TITDYFNYRFIES
-1128 VFNFIF
+1128 FNFIF
-1134 TDKTIDYE
+1134 TDKTIDHE
-1142 YLKNNYTFTPTENIN
+1142 YLRNNYTFTPTEIIN
-1157 KTITGTNGDDI
+1157 KNITGTNGDDI
-1168 LNGGVGNDTLYGLSG
+1168 LNGGVGNDTLDGNSG

-1208 NGNDTLWGDSGYDI
+1208 NGNDILWGDSGYDI

-1233 GGNRGKD
+1233 GGDRAKD

-1248 GQDTINDTGY
+1248 GQDTINDIGY

-1268 VFEGANFADAVFTR
+1268 VFEGANFADAVFIR

-1293 SEDSVTLTDYFNDS
+1293 TEDSVTLTDYFTKS
-1307 ANAFNFIF
+1307 LANAFNFIF
-1315 NDKFIDYQY
+1315 NDKSIDYQY
-1324 IKNNFTFTADGDDTD
+1324 IINNFTFTADGDDTD
-1339 NTIKGWAD
+1339 NTINGWRD
-1347 GKNILNGGAGNDILI
+1347 GKNILNGGAGNDILN
-1362 GVEGRN
+1362 GEAK
-1368 VDEVL
+1368 DDVL
-1373 NGGDGNDS
+1373 NGGDGNDR
-1381 LYGNGGSDTLNGG
+1381 LYGNNGIDTLNGG
-1394 AGNDFLNGGAS
+1394 AGNDFLDGGYS

-1410 FQRGHGQDIIGDS
+1410 FQHGHGQDIIADS
-1423 FDDVNEVVFQG
+1423 FPFDDVNEVVFQG
-1434 ANFADAVFTSSGEN
+1434 AKFADAQFTSSGEN

-1466 YIYTYTSAK
+1466 YIDGYKPAK

-1508 KGWEGKNIIS
+1508 NGWEGKNIIS
-1518 GGSGDDKLYGQN
+1518 GGAGNDILEGQN
-1530 KDNILNGDDGNDRL
+1530 KDDILNGDDGDDRL
-1544 YGGSGND
+1544 HGWSGND

-1560 YLYGDSGFDILN
+1560 YLSGDDGFDILN

-1579 LYGGMYEKDRYLFQR
+1579 LDGGMNEKDRYLFQR

-1622 TNAVFSRS
+1622 TNAVFNRS
-1630 GYDLIVRAY
+1630 GNDLIVRAY
-1639 GTNDSVT
+1639 GTDDSVT
-1646 LSRYFDSS
+1646 LSKYFDSS

-1685 KSGYGITSKS
+1685 KSGYGITPKS

-1715 VATQAQQLASAMSG
+1715 VASQAQQLASAMSG
-1729 FTARHDSSLSGMP
+1729 FTARQDSSLSGTP
-1742 DQIQQFV
+1742 DQTQQFV

>member
-7 LYRQQNNSQPKNEK
+7 LYRQQNNSQPKTEK
-21 NSLKSAAFAESP
+21 NSLKSAVFAESP

-107 SRDFVILND
+107 SRDSVILND
-116 YFDYSR
+116 YFDYNK
-122 NSRAFT
+122 NSRAFN
-128 FIFNDKTV
+128 FIFNDKTI

-148 VNGDNNDNI
+148 VNGDYNDNI

-213 GSDGDDIINGDDGDD
+213 GGNGNDTLYGGTDNDTLNGADGDDIINGDDGDD
-228 ILYGDAGNDQLNGGY
+228 ILYGDAGNDQLNGSY

-270 GNDQLN
+270 GNDVLN
-276 GGAGNDAITGGTG
+276 GGY
-289 FDILNGG
+289 
-296 TGNDILSGGDYEK
+296 GNDILNGGDYEK
-309 DQYIFQQ
+309 DQYIFQR

-330 AISYLQ
+330 AISYWQ

-344 QGANSVNALFTRAGN
+344 QGANSVNALFTRVGN
-359 DLIILAYGTT
+359 DLIIRAYGTT

-402 TDYGITS
+402 TDYAITT
-409 NGDFHNNTLI
+409 NGDAGDNTLI

-425 IMNGGNGNDVL
+425 IINGDVGNDVL
-436 WGRNGDDTLNGGNG
+436 WGRNGDDILNGGWG
-450 NDELNGENGS
+450 NDELNGENG
-460 DILNGDYGND
+460 
-470 TLNGGAGNDI
+470 NDI
-480 LNGGWDNDELN
+480 LNGGW
-491 GENGDDILNGD
+491 
-502 YGNDTL
+502 GNDTL

-519 GDFQKDRYL
+519 GDFEKDRYL
-528 FQRGHGQDIIND
+528 FQKGHGQDIIND
-540 IGRPNQT
+540 LGKLNEVSSI
-547 SANNDLVFQGAK
+547 NDLVFQGAK

-579 NDSVTLI
+579 NDSVTLT
-586 DYFDYILGSSTNSKI
+586 DYFNYKI
-601 DSNLDSRA
+601 DGRA

-622 YLKNNYTFTAN
+622 YLKNNYTFTTN
-633 GNDQNNTIIGWEGRN
+633 GNDQNNIINGWEGKN

-668 IGGTGNDILYGRGGQ
+668 IGGTGNDKLYGRGGQ
-683 KDIFQFEK
+683 KDCFQFEK
-691 GHGQDVIDEVFYDY
+691 GHGQDIIVGS
-705 ATNNDLIFKGAYSA
+705 ANSNDLIFKGAYSA
-719 NAAFSRYG
+719 NAVFSRDG

-733 AYGSDDSVT
+733 AYGSDDFVT
-742 INNYFLGSNNQA
+742 INGYFLGSNKDKQT
-754 FNFIFNDKTVNY
+754 FNFIFDDKTINY
-766 QYIENNFTLT
+766 QYIVNNYTLT
-776 IIGDSRRNYK
+776 TIGDSRSNYLT
-786 NGWKGKNILN
+786 GWEGKNIFN
-796 GGAGNDLL
+796 GGAGNDVLF
-804 NGNKQDD
+804 GNKQDD

-819 DYLSGEDGNDTLN
+819 DSLWGESGNDTLN

-837 DKLDGGHGSDI
+837 DTLYGGLGSDI
-848 FNGGAGNDILDGGFN
+848 LNGGAGNDILDGGYN
-863 EKDTYLFQRGHGQ
+863 EKDTYVFQRGHGQ

-884 SNESVEVNDVIFE
+884 INESVEVNDVIFE
-897 GANFANAVFT
+897 GANFANAVFS

-914 IHAYGSDDSV
+914 IHAYGTDDSV
-924 TINNYFYNNK
+924 TIKNYFYKNGYLYPDSN
-934 DYWNVAS
+934 S
-941 YHAYNF
+941 HAYNF
-947 IFDDKVITYSDL
+947 IFDDQLITYTDL
-959 VNNNY
+959 INNDY

-971 NTNNKIDGWDGK
+971 NTDNKIDGWEGI

-995 YGKNKDDV
+995 YGKNKNDV

-1010 DKLNGA
+1010 DFLDGA
-1016 DGDDILNGGDGDD
+1016 DGDDVLNGGDGNDR
-1029 NLYGGEGS
+1029 LYGGRGS
-1037 DVLIGGAGNDF
+1037 DVLIGGAGNDT
-1048 LEGGFNEK
+1048 LDGGSNEK
-1056 DTYLFQYGHGQD
+1056 DTYLFQYGHGHDLIDESFYGDQPVYD
-1068 IINDSGY
+1068 
-1075 YNSNH
+1075 
-1080 TLYNDVIFEDAY
+1080 NDVIFEDAY

-1116 TLTSYFTNDYER
+1116 TLFDYFTNHFKHA
-1128 VFNFIF
+1128 FNFIF

-1142 YLKNNYTFTPTENIN
+1142 YIINNYTFIPKENTNQKIA
-1157 KTITGTNGDDI
+1157 GTNGDDI
-1168 LNGGVGNDTLYGLSG
+1168 LNGGDGNDTLYGQSG

-1197 GGYGNDILNGG
+1197 GGNGNDILNGG
-1208 NGNDTLWGDSGYDI
+1208 NGHDTLYGDSGYDI

-1233 GGNRGKD
+1233 GGDRGKD

-1248 GQDTINDTGY
+1248 GQDIINDIGY
-1258 YNYSNEVDDI
+1258 YDDSNEINDI
-1268 VFEGANFADAVFTR
+1268 IFEGANFADAVFTR
-1282 SGKDLIVRAYG
+1282 FGKDLIIRAYG
-1293 SEDSVTLTDYFNDS
+1293 SEDSVTLTDYFTDS
-1307 ANAFNFIF
+1307 RANAFNFIF
-1315 NDKFIDYQY
+1315 NDKSIDYQY
-1324 IKNNFTFTADGDDTD
+1324 IKNNFTFTVNGDGTD
-1339 NTIKGWAD
+1339 NTINGWLS
-1347 GKNILNGGAGNDILI
+1347 KNILNGGAGNDILN
-1362 GVEGRN
+1362 GA
-1368 VDEVL
+1368 DKDDVL

-1394 AGNDFLNGGAS
+1394 AGNDFLNGGDS

-1410 FQRGHGQDIIGDS
+1410 FQQGHGQDVIHDS
-1423 FDDVNEVVFQG
+1423 FSSHNNEINEIIFEG
-1434 ANFADAVFTSSGEN
+1434 ANFADAQFICSGEN
-1448 LIIHAYGSNDSV
+1448 LIIHAYGPNDSV
-1460 TINDYF
+1460 TITHYF
-1466 YIYTYTSAK
+1466 YNAGYNPTEGK

-1489 DFQNYYTYITYG
+1489 DFQNYFTYVTYG
-1501 DSSNDTI
+1501 DSSNDTVY
-1508 KGWEGKNIIS
+1508 GWEGKNIIS
-1518 GGSGDDKLYGQN
+1518 GGSGNDKLYGQDKN
-1530 KDNILNGDDGNDRL
+1530 DILNGDDGNDIL
-1544 YGGSGND
+1544 YGRDGND

-1560 YLYGDSGFDILN
+1560 ILYGDGGFDILN
-1572 GGAGNDY
+1572 GGAGNDI
-1579 LYGGMYEKDRYLFQR
+1579 LNGGDYAKDRYLFQK
-1594 GHGQDIIDDRGNDI
+1594 GHGQDIIIDNGNDI

-1639 GTNDSVT
+1639 GTDDSVT
-1646 LSRYFDSS
+1646 LSNYFDSS

-1685 KSGYGITSKS
+1685 KSGYGVTSKS

-1710 NESPA
+1710 NGSPA
-1715 VATQAQQLASAMSG
+1715 VASQAQQLASAMSG
-1729 FTARHDSSLSGMP
+1729 FTARQDSSLSSTP
-1742 DQIQQFV
+1742 DHTQQFV
-1749 QHNNFAAYWG
+1749 QQNNFAAYWG

>member
-1037 DVLIGGAGNDF
+1037 NVLIGGAGNDF

-1630 GYDLIVRAY
+1630 DYDLIVRAY

>member
-7 LYRQQNNSQPKNEK
+7 LYRQQNNSQPKTEK
-21 NSLKSAAFAESP
+21 NSIKSAVFAESP

-107 SRDFVILND
+107 SRDSVILND
-116 YFDYSR
+116 YFDYNK

-128 FIFNDKTV
+128 FIFNDKTI
-136 TYENLKSDYTFS
+136 TYENLKSSYTFS

-157 INGWQGKDLLYGGNG
+157 INGWQGKDLLYGGYG

-186 GDAGND
+186 GEAGND

-213 GSDGDDIINGDDGDD
+213 GADGDDIINGDDGDD

-243 GNDTLSGGNGNDIL
+243 GNDTLNGGNGNDIL
-257 NGNDGDDILYGDA
+257 NGEGGDDILYGDA
-270 GNDQLN
+270 GNDELN
-276 GGAGNDAITGGTG
+276 GGAGNDTITGGTG

-316 GHGQDIINDKGDDY
+316 GHGQDVINDKGDDY
-330 AISYLQ
+330 AISYWQ

-359 DLIILAYGTT
+359 DLIIRAYGTT
-369 DSVTLPDYFDLNK
+369 DSVTLPDYFDQNK

-390 FDDKTVTYENLK
+390 FDDKTITYENLK

-409 NGDFHNNTLI
+409 NGDGGNNTLI
-419 GWAGKD
+419 GWVGKD
-425 IMNGGNGNDVL
+425 IMNGGYGNDVL
-436 WGRNGDDTLNGGNG
+436 WGRNGDD
-450 NDELNGENGS
+450 
-460 DILNGDYGND
+460 
-470 TLNGGAGNDI
+470 I
-480 LNGGWDNDELN
+480 LNGGWGNDELN

-508 NGGAGN
+508 YGGAGNDILNGGDGNDELNGENGDDILNGGYGYDTLNGGAGN

-519 GDFQKDRYL
+519 GDFEKDRYL
-528 FQRGHGQDIIND
+528 FQKGHGQDIIND
-540 IGRPNQT
+540 MSKPNQIST
-547 SANNDLVFQGAK
+547 INDLVFQGAK

-601 DSNLDSRA
+601 DSTLNSRA

-622 YLKNNYTFTAN
+622 YFKNNYTFTTN
-633 GNDQNNTIIGWEGRN
+633 GNDQNNIIRGWEGKN

-654 GNDTLYGGNDNDIL
+654 GNDTLYGDGNNDIL
-668 IGGTGNDILYGRGGQ
+668 IGGTGNDILYGGGGQ

-691 GHGQDVIDEVFYDY
+691 GHGQDIIGRGVF
-705 ATNNDLIFKGAYSA
+705 ASEITNSNDLIFKGAYSA

-742 INNYFLGSNNQA
+742 INGYFLGSNKQA
-754 FNFIFNDKTVNY
+754 FNFIFDDKTINY
-766 QYIENNFTLT
+766 QYIVNNFTLT
-776 IIGDSRRNYK
+776 FIGDSRRNYEY
-786 NGWKGKNILN
+786 GWEGKNILY
-796 GGAGNDLL
+796 GGAGNDNLY
-804 NGNKQDD
+804 GKNKDD

-819 DYLSGEDGNDTLN
+819 DYLDGQYGEDTLN

-837 DKLDGGHGSDI
+837 DRLDGGHGSDI
-848 FNGGAGNDILDGGFN
+848 LNGGAGNDILDGGGN

-876 DIIQESYY
+876 DVIQESYY
-884 SNESVEVNDVIFE
+884 SNQTVETDDVIFQ
-897 GANFANAVFT
+897 GAYFADAVFT

-914 IHAYGSDDSV
+914 IHAYGSDDCV
-924 TINNYFYNNK
+924 TINNYFYNNV
-934 DYWNVAS
+934 DR
-941 YHAYNF
+941 YHVYNF
-947 IFDDKVITYSDL
+947 VFDDKVITYSDL

-971 NTNNKIDGWDGK
+971 NTNNKIYGWDGK

-995 YGKNKDDV
+995 YGQNKDDV

-1010 DKLNGA
+1010 DELNGEN
-1016 DGDDILNGGDGDD
+1016 GNDILNGGDGDD
-1029 NLYGGEGS
+1029 KLYGGSGS
-1037 DVLIGGAGNDF
+1037 NVLIGGAGND
-1048 LEGGFNEK
+1048 LLYGSYNEK

-1068 IINDSGY
+1068 IINDFGE
-1075 YNSNH
+1075 YNSSH

-1092 STDATFTRSGND
+1092 STDATFTRSGKD
-1104 LIIHAYHSDDSV
+1104 LIIHAYHSNDSV
-1116 TLTSYFTNDYER
+1116 TLTNYFNSGSYQ

-1142 YLKNNYTFTPTENIN
+1142 YIKNNYTFTPTEIIN
-1157 KTITGTNGDDI
+1157 KNITGTNGDDI
-1168 LNGGVGNDTLYGLSG
+1168 LNGGVGNDILYGQSG

-1197 GGYGNDILNGG
+1197 GEDGNDILNGG

-1233 GGNRGKD
+1233 GGDRGKD

-1258 YNYSNEVDDI
+1258 YYYSNEVDDI

-1293 SEDSVTLTDYFNDS
+1293 SEDSVTLTDYFNGS

-1315 NDKFIDYQY
+1315 NDKSIDYQY
-1324 IKNNFTFTADGDDTD
+1324 IRNNFTFTANGDDTD
-1339 NTIKGWAD
+1339 NTINGCRD
-1347 GKNILNGGAGNDILI
+1347 GKNILNGGAGNDILS
-1362 GVEGRN
+1362 GPEGTN
-1368 VDEVL
+1368 VDDVL
-1373 NGGDGNDS
+1373 NGGDGNDR
-1381 LYGNGGSDTLNGG
+1381 LYGDGGNDTLNGG
-1394 AGNDFLNGGAS
+1394 AGNDFLNGGYS

-1410 FQRGHGQDIIGDS
+1410 FQRGHGQDIIDDS
-1423 FDDVNEVVFQG
+1423 YPYDDVNEVVFQG
-1434 ANFADAVFTSSGEN
+1434 AKFADAQFTSSGEN

-1460 TINDYF
+1460 TIKDYF
-1466 YIYTYTSAK
+1466 YNGIYKTVK

-1508 KGWEGKNIIS
+1508 NGWEGKNIIS
-1518 GGSGDDKLYGQN
+1518 GGYGNDKLYGQD
-1530 KDNILNGDDGNDRL
+1530 KDDILNGDDGNDIL
-1544 YGGSGND
+1544 NGKDGND

-1560 YLYGDSGFDILN
+1560 YLYGGSGFDILN
-1572 GGAGNDY
+1572 GGAGNDI
-1579 LYGGMYEKDRYLFQR
+1579 LNGGDYAKDHYLFQR

-1715 VATQAQQLASAMSG
+1715 VASQAQQLASAISG
-1729 FTARHDSSLSGMP
+1729 FTNRQDSSLSGMP

>member
-289 FDILNGG
+289 FDILYGG

-1037 DVLIGGAGNDF
+1037 NVLIGGAGNDF

>member
-7 LYRQQNNSQPKNEK
+7 LFRQQSNSQSKTEI
-21 NSLKSAAFAESP
+21 NSLKSAAFAERLNP
-33 NSANTN
+33 ANTN
-39 GLIQGNDWVKDRYVF
+39 GLIQGKDWIKDRYVF

-107 SRDFVILND
+107 SRDSVILND

-136 TYENLKSDYTFS
+136 TYENLKSSYTFS

-157 INGWQGKDLLYGGNG
+157 INGWQGKDLLYGGDG

-186 GDAGND
+186 GETGND

-213 GSDGDDIINGDDGDD
+213 GADGDDIINGDNGDD

-243 GNDTLSGGNGNDIL
+243 GNDTLNGGNGNDIL
-257 NGNDGDDILYGDA
+257 NGDGGDDIIYGDA
-270 GNDQLN
+270 GNDVLN
-276 GGAGNDAITGGTG
+276 GGAGNDTITGGTG

-296 TGNDILSGGDYEK
+296 AGNDILSGGDYEK
-309 DQYIFQQ
+309 DQYIFQR

-330 AISYLQ
+330 AISYWQ

-344 QGANSVNALFTRAGN
+344 QGANSVNVLFTRAGN
-359 DLIILAYGTT
+359 NLIIRAYDTT

-382 SSRAFNFI
+382 SSRAFSFI

-402 TDYGITS
+402 TDYAITT
-409 NGDFHNNTLI
+409 NGDAGDNTLI

-425 IMNGGNGNDVL
+425 IMNGGNGNDAL
-436 WGRNGDDTLNGGNG
+436 WGRNGDDTLNGGDG
-450 NDELNGENGS
+450 NDELNGENGN
-460 DILNGDYGND
+460 DILFGGNGND

-480 LNGGWDNDELN
+480 LYGQNG
-491 GENGDDILNGD
+491 
-502 YGNDTL
+502 
-508 NGGAGN
+508 
-514 DILNG
+514 
-519 GDFQKDRYL
+519 
-528 FQRGHGQDIIND
+528 
-540 IGRPNQT
+540 
-547 SANNDLVFQGAK
+547 
-559 SADAVFT
+559 
-566 RSGNNLIISAYGS
+566 
-579 NDSVTLI
+579 
-586 DYFDYILGSSTNSKI
+586 
-601 DSNLDSRA
+601 
-609 FNFIFD
+609 
-615 DTTITYE
+615 
-622 YLKNNYTFTAN
+622 
-633 GNDQNNTIIGWEGRN
+633 
-648 ILNGGA
+648 
-654 GNDTLYGGNDNDIL
+654 NDIL
-668 IGGTGNDILYGRGGQ
+668 IGGTGNDMLYGGSGQ
-683 KDIFQFEK
+683 KDCYQFQE
-691 GHGQDVIDEVFYDY
+691 GHGQDVIVGSANSNDVVF
-705 ATNNDLIFKGAYSA
+705 KEAYSA
-719 NAAFSRYG
+719 NAVFSRYG
-727 DDLIIH
+727 YDLIIH

-742 INNYFLGSNNQA
+742 INNYFYSNNNQP
-754 FNFIFNDKTVNY
+754 FNFIFDDKTINY
-766 QYIENNFTLT
+766 QYIENNYTLT
-776 IIGDSRRNYK
+776 TIGNSRGNSLY
-786 NGWKGKNILN
+786 GWEGKNILY
-796 GGAGNDLL
+796 GGAGNDNLY
-804 NGNKQDD
+804 GKNKDD

-819 DYLSGEDGNDTLN
+819 DYLDGQGGNDTLN

-837 DKLDGGHGSDI
+837 DRLNGGRGSDI
-848 FNGGAGNDILDGGFN
+848 LNGGAGNDFLDGGGN
-863 EKDTYLFQRGHGQ
+863 EKDTYLFQHGHGQ

-884 SNESVEVNDVIFE
+884 SSPVETDDVIFQ
-897 GANFANAVFT
+897 GAHFADAIFT
-907 RSGNNLV
+907 RSGNNLI
-914 IHAYGSDDSV
+914 IHAYGSDDCV
-924 TINNYFYNNK
+924 TINNYFYNNV
-934 DYWNVAS
+934 DR
-941 YHAYNF
+941 YHVYNF
-947 IFDDKVITYSDL
+947 VFDDKVITYSDL

-971 NTNNKIDGWDGK
+971 NTNNKIYGWDGK

-995 YGKNKDDV
+995 YGQNKDDV
-1003 LNGDDGD
+1003 LIGDDGD
-1010 DKLNGA
+1010 DELNGA
-1016 DGDDILNGGDGDD
+1016 GGDDILNGGDGDD
-1029 NLYGGEGS
+1029 KLYGGSGS
-1037 DVLIGGAGNDF
+1037 NVLIGGAGND
-1048 LEGGFNEK
+1048 LLYGSYNEK

-1104 LIIHAYHSDDSV
+1104 LIIQAYHSDDSI
-1116 TLTSYFTNDYER
+1116 TLTDYFTGGSR
-1128 VFNFIF
+1128 QAFNFIF
-1134 TDKTIDYE
+1134 IDKTIDYE
-1142 YLKNNYTFTPTENIN
+1142 YLKNHYTFTPTENIN
-1157 KTITGTNGDDI
+1157 KNIIGTNHDDI
-1168 LNGGVGNDTLYGLSG
+1168 LNGDVGNDTLEGYSG

-1197 GGYGNDILNGG
+1197 GRNGNDILNGG
-1208 NGNDTLWGDSGYDI
+1208 NGNDTLWGGSGYDI

-1233 GGNRGKD
+1233 GGDREKD

-1248 GQDTINDTGY
+1248 GQDTINDTGD
-1258 YNYSNEVDDI
+1258 NYESYEIDDI

-1293 SEDSVTLTDYFNDS
+1293 SEDSVTLTDYFTNS
-1307 ANAFNFIF
+1307 RANAFNFIF
-1315 NDKFIDYQY
+1315 NDKSIDYQY

-1339 NTIKGWAD
+1339 NIIDGWYS
-1347 GKNILNGGAGNDILI
+1347 KNVLNGGAGNDTLN
-1362 GVEGRN
+1362 GK
-1368 VDEVL
+1368 DKDDVL
-1373 NGGDGNDS
+1373 NGGDGNDR

-1394 AGNDFLNGGAS
+1394 AGNDFLDGGDS

-1410 FQRGHGQDIIGDS
+1410 FQRGHGQDIIHDS
-1423 FDDVNEVVFQG
+1423 HPYDDVNEVVFQG
-1434 ANFADAVFTSSGEN
+1434 AKFADAVFTSFGEN
-1448 LIIHAYGSNDSV
+1448 LIIQAYGSNDSV

-1466 YIYTYTSAK
+1466 YNGIYKPAK
-1475 AYKFIFEDRIITYQ
+1475 TYKFIFEDRIITYQ
-1489 DFQNYYTYITYG
+1489 DFQDYFTYTTYG
-1501 DSSNDTI
+1501 DNNNETI
-1508 KGWEGKNIIS
+1508 SGWEGKNIIS
-1518 GGSGDDKLYGQN
+1518 GGGGDDTLYGQN
-1530 KDNILNGDDGNDRL
+1530 KDDILNGDDGNDIL
-1544 YGGSGND
+1544 NGKDGND

-1560 YLYGDSGFDILN
+1560 YLHGDSGFDILN

-1579 LYGGMYEKDRYLFQR
+1579 LDGGRNEKDRYLFQR

-1639 GTNDSVT
+1639 GTDDSVT
-1646 LSRYFDSS
+1646 LSNYFNSK
-1654 ARAHSFNFIFDD
+1654 AQAHSFNFIFDD

-1729 FTARHDSSLSGMP
+1729 FTARQDSSLSGMP

>member
-7 LYRQQNNSQPKNEK
+7 LYRQQNNSQPRTEI

-107 SRDFVILND
+107 SRDSVILND
-116 YFDYSR
+116 YFDYNK

-128 FIFNDKTV
+128 FIFNDKTI

-172 NDTLNGNDGDDTLY
+172 NDTLNGNGGDDTLY

-213 GSDGDDIINGDDGDD
+213 GADGDDIINGDDGDD

-243 GNDTLSGGNGNDIL
+243 DNDTLSGGNGNDIL
-257 NGNDGDDILYGDA
+257 NGDGGDDILYGDA
-270 GNDQLN
+270 GNDVLN
-276 GGAGNDAITGGTG
+276 GGAGNDTITGGTG

-316 GHGQDIINDKGDDY
+316 GHGQDVINDKGDDY
-330 AISYLQ
+330 AISYWQ

-359 DLIILAYGTT
+359 DLIIRAYGTT

-402 TDYGITS
+402 TDYGMTI
-409 NGDFHNNTLI
+409 NGDAGDNTLI
-419 GWAGKD
+419 GGAGKD
-425 IMNGGNGNDVL
+425 IMNGGYGNDVL
-436 WGRNGDDTLNGGNG
+436 WGRNGDDTLNGGDG
-450 NDELNGENGS
+450 
-460 DILNGDYGND
+460 
-470 TLNGGAGNDI
+470 
-480 LNGGWDNDELN
+480 NDELN
-491 GENGDDILNGD
+491 GENGDDILNGG

-519 GDFQKDRYL
+519 GDFEKDRYL
-528 FQRGHGQDIIND
+528 FQKGHGQDIIND
-540 IGRPNQT
+540 MSKPNQT
-547 SANNDLVFQGAK
+547 SAINDLVFQGAK

-586 DYFDYILGSSTNSKI
+586 DYFDYILGKGETGEI
-601 DSNLDSRA
+601 DRTLDSRA

-615 DTTITYE
+615 DRTITYE

-633 GNDQNNTIIGWEGRN
+633 GNDQNNIIRGWEGKN

-654 GNDTLYGGNDNDIL
+654 GNDTLYGDGSNDIL
-668 IGGTGNDILYGRGGQ
+668 SGGTGNDILYGGGGQ

-691 GHGQDVIDEVFYDY
+691 GHGQDVIDGVFYNY
-705 ATNNDLIFKGAYSA
+705 ATNSNDLIFKGAYSA
-719 NAAFSRYG
+719 NAAFSRYR

-742 INNYFLGSNNQA
+742 INNYFLDYNKYA
-754 FNFIFNDKTVNY
+754 FNFIFDDKTV
-766 QYIENNFTLT
+766 QSIDMEKNFILT
-776 IIGDSRRNYK
+776 VIGDSRSNYLS
-786 NGWKGKNILN
+786 GWLRGRNILN
-796 GGAGNDLL
+796 GGAGNDVLV
-804 NGNKQDD
+804 GDAQDD

-819 DYLSGEDGNDTLN
+819 DYLHGREGNDTLN

-837 DKLDGGHGSDI
+837 DSLDGGGY
-848 FNGGAGNDILDGGFN
+848 

-876 DIIQESYY
+876 DIIEEIYY
-884 SNESVEVNDVIFE
+884 RDHTVETDDVIFQ
-897 GANFANAVFT
+897 GTHFADAIFT

-914 IHAYGSDDSV
+914 IHAYGTDDCV
-924 TINNYFYNNK
+924 TINNYFYNK
-934 DYWNVAS
+934 DTCDVIS
-941 YHAYNF
+941 SHAYNF
-947 IFDDKVITYSDL
+947 IFDDKVMTYSDL

-971 NTNNKIDGWDGK
+971 NTNNNIYGWDGK

-1010 DKLNGA
+1010 DELNGA

-1029 NLYGGEGS
+1029 KLYGDKGS
-1037 DVLIGGAGNDF
+1037 DVLIGGTGNDI
-1048 LEGGFNEK
+1048 LNGGYNEK

-1068 IINDSGY
+1068 IINEGY
-1075 YNSNH
+1075 DGNQPIYA
-1080 TLYNDVIFEDAY
+1080 NDVIFENAY

-1104 LIIHAYHSDDSV
+1104 LIIHAYHSNDSV
-1116 TLTSYFTNDYER
+1116 TLTDYFITR
-1128 VFNFIF
+1128 FKQAFNFIF
-1134 TDKTIDYE
+1134 ADKTIDYE
-1142 YLKNNYTFTPTENIN
+1142 YLKNNYTFTPTVIIN
-1157 KTITGTNGDDI
+1157 KTITGTDDDDI
-1168 LNGGVGNDTLYGLSG
+1168 LNGGDGNDTLYGQNG

-1197 GGYGNDILNGG
+1197 GGNGNDILNGG
-1208 NGNDTLWGDSGYDI
+1208 NGNDTLWGDNGYDI

-1233 GGNRGKD
+1233 GGDREKD

-1248 GQDTINDTGY
+1248 GQDIINDKGY
-1258 YNYSNEVDDI
+1258 YYVSDQINDI
-1268 VFEGANFADAVFTR
+1268 IFEGASFADAVFTR
-1282 SGKDLIVRAYG
+1282 FGKDLIVRAYG
-1293 SEDSVTLTDYFNDS
+1293 SEDSVTLTDYFTDS
-1307 ANAFNFIF
+1307 LIDYISDSQANAFNFIF
-1315 NDKFIDYQY
+1315 NDKSIDYQY
-1324 IKNNFTFTADGDDTD
+1324 IKNNFTFTVNGDDTD
-1339 NTIKGWAD
+1339 NTINGCKD
-1347 GKNILNGGAGNDILI
+1347 SKNILNGGAGNDILN
-1362 GVEGRN
+1362 GQYK
-1368 VDEVL
+1368 DDVL

-1381 LYGNGGSDTLNGG
+1381 LYGNSGSDTLNGG
-1394 AGNDFLNGGAS
+1394 AGNDFLDGGYS

-1410 FQRGHGQDIIGDS
+1410 FQRGHGQDIIRDALPSDG
-1423 FDDVNEVVFQG
+1423 VNEVVFQG
-1434 ANFADAVFTSSGEN
+1434 AKFADAVFTSSGDN

-1460 TINDYF
+1460 TINNYF
-1466 YIYTYTSAK
+1466 KIADKTTNG
-1475 AYKFIFEDRIITYQ
+1475 YKFIFEDRIITYQ

-1508 KGWEGKNIIS
+1508 NGWDGKNIIS
-1518 GGSGDDKLYGQN
+1518 GGAGNDTLNGQN
-1530 KDNILNGDDGNDRL
+1530 KDDILNGDDGNDRL

-1560 YLYGDSGFDILN
+1560 YLYGDGGFDILN

-1579 LYGGMYEKDRYLFQR
+1579 LDGGRNEKDRYLFQR

-1639 GTNDSVT
+1639 GTDDSVT
-1646 LSRYFDSS
+1646 LNRYFDSS

-1685 KSGYGITSKS
+1685 KSGYGITPKS

-1715 VATQAQQLASAMSG
+1715 VASQAQQLASAISG
-1729 FTARHDSSLSGMP
+1729 FTARQDSSLSGTP
-1742 DQIQQFV
+1742 DQTQQFV

>member
-7 LYRQQNNSQPKNEK
+7 LFRQQSNSQSKTEI
-21 NSLKSAAFAESP
+21 NSLKSAAFAERLNP
-33 NSANTN
+33 ANTN
-39 GLIQGNDWVKDRYVF
+39 GLIQGKDWIKDRYVF

-107 SRDFVILND
+107 SRDSVILND

-136 TYENLKSDYTFS
+136 TYENLKSSYTFS

-157 INGWQGKDLLYGGNG
+157 INGWQGKDLLYGGDG
-172 NDTLNGNDGDDTLY
+172 NDTLNGNNGDDTLY
-186 GDAGND
+186 GETGND

-213 GSDGDDIINGDDGDD
+213 GADGDDIINGDDGDD

-243 GNDTLSGGNGNDIL
+243 GNDTLNGGNGNDIL
-257 NGNDGDDILYGDA
+257 NGDGGDDIIYGDA
-270 GNDQLN
+270 GNDVLN
-276 GGAGNDAITGGTG
+276 GGAGNDTITGGTG

-296 TGNDILSGGDYEK
+296 AGNDILSGGDYEK
-309 DQYIFQQ
+309 DQYIFQR

-330 AISYLQ
+330 AISYWQ

-344 QGANSVNALFTRAGN
+344 QGANSVNVLFTRAGN
-359 DLIILAYGTT
+359 NLIIRAYDTT

-402 TDYGITS
+402 TDYAITT
-409 NGDFHNNTLI
+409 NGDAGDNTLI

-425 IMNGGNGNDVL
+425 IMNGGNGNDAL
-436 WGRNGDDTLNGGNG
+436 WGRNGDDTLNGGDG
-450 NDELNGENGS
+450 NDELNGENGN
-460 DILNGDYGND
+460 DILFGGNGND

-480 LNGGWDNDELN
+480 LYGQNG
-491 GENGDDILNGD
+491 
-502 YGNDTL
+502 
-508 NGGAGN
+508 
-514 DILNG
+514 
-519 GDFQKDRYL
+519 
-528 FQRGHGQDIIND
+528 
-540 IGRPNQT
+540 
-547 SANNDLVFQGAK
+547 
-559 SADAVFT
+559 
-566 RSGNNLIISAYGS
+566 
-579 NDSVTLI
+579 
-586 DYFDYILGSSTNSKI
+586 
-601 DSNLDSRA
+601 
-609 FNFIFD
+609 
-615 DTTITYE
+615 
-622 YLKNNYTFTAN
+622 
-633 GNDQNNTIIGWEGRN
+633 
-648 ILNGGA
+648 
-654 GNDTLYGGNDNDIL
+654 NDIL
-668 IGGTGNDILYGRGGQ
+668 IGGTGNDMLYGGSGQ
-683 KDIFQFEK
+683 KDCYQFQE
-691 GHGQDVIDEVFYDY
+691 GHGQDVIVGSANSNDVVF
-705 ATNNDLIFKGAYSA
+705 KEAYSA
-719 NAAFSRYG
+719 NAVFSRYG
-727 DDLIIH
+727 YDLIIH

-742 INNYFLGSNNQA
+742 INNYFYSNNNQP
-754 FNFIFNDKTVNY
+754 FNFIFDDKTINY
-766 QYIENNFTLT
+766 QYIENNYTLT
-776 IIGDSRRNYK
+776 TIGNSRGNSLY
-786 NGWKGKNILN
+786 GWEGKNILY
-796 GGAGNDLL
+796 GGAGNDNLY
-804 NGNKQDD
+804 GKNKDD

-819 DYLSGEDGNDTLN
+819 DYLDGQGGNDTLN

-837 DKLDGGHGSDI
+837 DRLNGGRGSDI
-848 FNGGAGNDILDGGFN
+848 LNGGAGNDFLDGGGN
-863 EKDTYLFQRGHGQ
+863 EKDTYLFQHGHGQ

-884 SNESVEVNDVIFE
+884 SSPVETDDVIFQ
-897 GANFANAVFT
+897 GAHFADAIFT
-907 RSGNNLV
+907 RSGNNLI
-914 IHAYGSDDSV
+914 IHAYGSDDCV
-924 TINNYFYNNK
+924 TINNYFYNNV
-934 DYWNVAS
+934 DR
-941 YHAYNF
+941 YHVYNF
-947 IFDDKVITYSDL
+947 VFDDKVITYSDL

-971 NTNNKIDGWDGK
+971 NTNNKIYGWDGK

-995 YGKNKDDV
+995 YGQNKDDV
-1003 LNGDDGD
+1003 LIGDDGD
-1010 DKLNGA
+1010 DELNGA
-1016 DGDDILNGGDGDD
+1016 GGDDILNGGDGDD
-1029 NLYGGEGS
+1029 KLYGGSGS
-1037 DVLIGGAGNDF
+1037 NVLIGGAGND
-1048 LEGGFNEK
+1048 LLYGSYNEK

-1075 YNSNH
+1075 FNSNH

-1104 LIIHAYHSDDSV
+1104 LIIQAYHSDDSV
-1116 TLTSYFTNDYER
+1116 TLTDYFTGGSNQA
-1128 VFNFIF
+1128 FNFIF

-1142 YLKNNYTFTPTENIN
+1142 YLKNHYTFTPTENIN
-1157 KTITGTNGDDI
+1157 KNITGTNRDDI
-1168 LNGGVGNDTLYGLSG
+1168 LNGDVGNDILDGYSG

-1197 GGYGNDILNGG
+1197 GRNGNDILNGG
-1208 NGNDTLWGDSGYDI
+1208 NGNDTLWGGSGYDI

-1233 GGNRGKD
+1233 GGDREKD

-1248 GQDTINDTGY
+1248 GQDTINDTGD
-1258 YNYSNEVDDI
+1258 NYESYEIDDI

-1293 SEDSVTLTDYFNDS
+1293 SEDSVTLTDYFTNS
-1307 ANAFNFIF
+1307 RANAFNFIF
-1315 NDKFIDYQY
+1315 NDKSIDYQY

-1339 NTIKGWAD
+1339 NIIDGWYS
-1347 GKNILNGGAGNDILI
+1347 KNILNGGAGNDTLN
-1362 GVEGRN
+1362 GK
-1368 VDEVL
+1368 DKDDVL
-1373 NGGDGNDS
+1373 NGGDGNDR
-1381 LYGNGGSDTLNGG
+1381 LYGNYGNDTLNGG
-1394 AGNDFLNGGAS
+1394 AGNDFLDGGDS

-1410 FQRGHGQDIIGDS
+1410 FQRGHGQDIIHDS
-1423 FDDVNEVVFQG
+1423 HPYDDVNEVVFQG
-1434 ANFADAVFTSSGEN
+1434 AKFADAVFTSFGEN
-1448 LIIHAYGSNDSV
+1448 LIIQAYGSNDSV

-1466 YIYTYTSAK
+1466 YNGIYKPGKT
-1475 AYKFIFEDRIITYQ
+1475 YKFIFEDRIITYQ
-1489 DFQNYYTYITYG
+1489 DFQDYFTYTTYG
-1501 DSSNDTI
+1501 DNNNETI
-1508 KGWEGKNIIS
+1508 SGWEGKNIIS
-1518 GGSGDDKLYGQN
+1518 GGGGDDTLYGQN
-1530 KDNILNGDDGNDRL
+1530 KDDILNGDDGNDIL
-1544 YGGSGND
+1544 NGKDGND

-1560 YLYGDSGFDILN
+1560 YLHGDSGFDILN

-1579 LYGGMYEKDRYLFQR
+1579 LDGGRNEKDRYLFQR

-1608 SSEYNDIVFEGTNL
+1608 SSEYNDIVFEGTTL

-1639 GTNDSVT
+1639 GTDDSVT
-1646 LSRYFDSS
+1646 LSNYFNSK
-1654 ARAHSFNFIFDD
+1654 AQAHSFNFIFDD

-1685 KSGYGITSKS
+1685 KSGYGLTSKS

-1710 NESPA
+1710 NEGPA
-1715 VATQAQQLASAMSG
+1715 VASQAQQLASAMSG
-1729 FTARHDSSLSGMP
+1729 FTARQDSSLSGTP
-1742 DQIQQFV
+1742 DQTQQFV

>member
-7 LYRQQNNSQPKNEK
+7 LYRQQNNSQPKTEK
-21 NSLKSAAFAESP
+21 NSLKSAVFAESP

-107 SRDFVILND
+107 SRDSVILND

-128 FIFNDKTV
+128 FIFNDKTI

-172 NDTLNGNDGDDTLY
+172 NDTLNGNDGDDALY

-213 GSDGDDIINGDDGDD
+213 GADGDDIINGDDGDD

-243 GNDTLSGGNGNDIL
+243 GNDTLNGGNGNDIL
-257 NGNDGDDILYGDA
+257 NGEGGDDILYGDA
-270 GNDQLN
+270 GNDVLN
-276 GGAGNDAITGGTG
+276 GGYGNDTITGGTG

-296 TGNDILSGGDYEK
+296 YGNDILNGGDYEK
-309 DQYIFQQ
+309 DQYIFQR
-316 GHGQDIINDKGDDY
+316 GHGQDVINDKGDDY

-359 DLIILAYGTT
+359 DLIIRAYGTT

-390 FDDKTVTYENLK
+390 FDDKTITYENLK
-402 TDYGITS
+402 TDYGITT
-409 NGDFHNNTLI
+409 NGDFYNNTLI

-425 IMNGGNGNDVL
+425 IMNGDIGKDVL
-436 WGRNGDDTLNGGNG
+436 WGGNGD
-450 NDELNGENGS
+450 
-460 DILNGDYGND
+460 DILNGDDGND
-470 TLNGGAGNDI
+470 K
-480 LNGGWDNDELN
+480 LN
-491 GENGDDILNGD
+491 GENGDDILNGGD
-502 YGNDTL
+502 DNDELNGGNGNDILNGGWGNDTL

-519 GDFQKDRYL
+519 GDFEKDRYL
-528 FQRGHGQDIIND
+528 FQKGHGQDIIND
-540 IGRPNQT
+540 MGGPNQT
-547 SANNDLVFQGAK
+547 SVINDLVFQGAK

-586 DYFDYILGSSTNSKI
+586 DYFDYILGSGATNKLDSKL
-601 DSNLDSRA
+601 NSRA

-633 GNDQNNTIIGWEGRN
+633 GNDQNNTIRGWEGKN

-654 GNDTLYGGNDNDIL
+654 GNDTLYGDRSNDIL
-668 IGGTGNDILYGRGGQ
+668 IGGTGNDILYGGGGQ

-691 GHGQDVIDEVFYDY
+691 GHGQDIIGQGIFVSDT
-705 ATNNDLIFKGAYSA
+705 ANSNDLIFKGAYSA
-719 NAAFSRYG
+719 IAAFSRYG

-742 INNYFLGSNNQA
+742 INNYFYGSNNQP
-754 FNFIFNDKTVNY
+754 FNFVFDDKIINY
-766 QYIENNFTLT
+766 QYIVNNYILT
-776 IIGDSRRNYK
+776 VIGDSRRNYEY
-786 NGWKGKNILN
+786 GWEGKNIFN
-796 GGAGNDLL
+796 GGAGNDSLV
-804 NGNKQDD
+804 GNKQDD

-819 DYLSGEDGNDTLN
+819 DSLSGQDGNDTLN

-837 DKLDGGHGSDI
+837 DRLNGNNGSDI
-848 FNGGAGNDILDGGFN
+848 LNGGAGNDILDGGGN

-876 DIIQESYY
+876 DVIQESYY
-884 SNESVEVNDVIFE
+884 SNQTVETDDVIFQ
-897 GANFANAVFT
+897 GAYFADAVFT

-924 TINNYFYNNK
+924 TINNYFYKNGYLYPNS
-934 DYWNVAS
+934 NS
-941 YHAYNF
+941 HAYNF
-947 IFDDKVITYSDL
+947 IFNDKVITYSDL

-971 NTNNKIDGWDGK
+971 NTNNNIYGWDGK

-995 YGKNKDDV
+995 YGQNKDDV

-1010 DKLNGA
+1010 DELNGA
-1016 DGDDILNGGDGDD
+1016 DGDDILNGGDGNDK
-1029 NLYGGEGS
+1029 LYGGRGS
-1037 DVLIGGAGNDF
+1037 DVLIGGTGNDI
-1048 LEGGFNEK
+1048 LNGGYNEK

-1068 IINDSGY
+1068 IIIEGY
-1075 YNSNH
+1075 NGNQPVYA
-1080 TLYNDVIFEDAY
+1080 NDVIFEDAY
-1092 STDATFTRSGND
+1092 SNDASFTRSGND
-1104 LIIHAYHSDDSV
+1104 LIIHAYHSNDSV
-1116 TLTSYFTNDYER
+1116 TITDYFTNPQSY
-1128 VFNFIF
+1128 NFIF

-1157 KTITGTNGDDI
+1157 KTVTGTNGDDI

-1183 NDTLNGNDGNDILW
+1183 NDTLNGNDGNDILR
-1197 GGYGNDILNGG
+1197 GGDGNDILNGG
-1208 NGNDTLWGDSGYDI
+1208 NGNDTLWGNSGYDI

-1233 GGNRGKD
+1233 GGDREKD

-1248 GQDTINDTGY
+1248 GQDTINDTGRTEY
-1258 YNYSNEVDDI
+1258 LNEVDDI
-1268 VFEGANFADAVFTR
+1268 VFEGANFADAVFIR
-1282 SGKDLIVRAYG
+1282 SGKDLIIRAYG
-1293 SEDSVTLTDYFNDS
+1293 TEDSVTLTDYFTNNFT
-1307 ANAFNFIF
+1307 NAFNFIF
-1315 NDKFIDYQY
+1315 NDKSIDYQY

-1339 NTIKGWAD
+1339 NTIKGWRD
-1347 GKNILNGGAGNDILI
+1347 SKNILNGGAGNDILN
-1362 GVEGRN
+1362 GA
-1368 VDEVL
+1368 DKDDVL

-1394 AGNDFLNGGAS
+1394 AGNDFLDGGAS
-1405 ADRYL
+1405 VDRYL
-1410 FQRGHGQDIIGDS
+1410 FQRGHGQDTINDNFP

-1434 ANFADAVFTSSGEN
+1434 ANFADTVFTSSGEN

-1466 YIYTYTSAK
+1466 YNGTYKPAK

-1508 KGWEGKNIIS
+1508 NGWEGKNIIS
-1518 GGSGDDKLYGQN
+1518 GGYGNDKLYGQD
-1530 KDNILNGDDGNDRL
+1530 KDDILNGDDGNDIL
-1544 YGGSGND
+1544 NGKDGND

-1560 YLYGDSGFDILN
+1560 YLYGGSGFDILN

-1579 LYGGMYEKDRYLFQR
+1579 LDGGMYEKDRYLFQR

-1685 KSGYGITSKS
+1685 KSGYGLTSKS

-1710 NESPA
+1710 NEGPA
-1715 VATQAQQLASAMSG
+1715 VASQAQQLASAMSG
-1729 FTARHDSSLSGMP
+1729 FTARQDSSLSGMP

-1749 QHNNFAAYWG
+1749 QQNNFAAYWG

>member
-7 LYRQQNNSQPKNEK
+7 LYRQQNNSQPKTEK
-21 NSLKSAAFAESP
+21 NSLKSAVFAESP

-107 SRDFVILND
+107 SRDSVILND
-116 YFDYSR
+116 YFDYNK

-136 TYENLKSDYTFS
+136 TYENLKSSYTFS

-157 INGWQGKDLLYGGNG
+157 INGWQGKDILYGGYG

-186 GDAGND
+186 GEAGND

-213 GSDGDDIINGDDGDD
+213 GADGDDIINGDDGDD

-243 GNDTLSGGNGNDIL
+243 GNDTLNGGNGNDIL
-257 NGNDGDDILYGDA
+257 NGDGGDDILYGDA
-270 GNDQLN
+270 GNDVLN
-276 GGAGNDAITGGTG
+276 GGYGNDTITGGTG

-296 TGNDILSGGDYEK
+296 YGNDILNGGDYEK
-309 DQYIFQQ
+309 DQYIFQR
-316 GHGQDIINDKGDDY
+316 GHGQDVINDKGDDY

-344 QGANSVNALFTRAGN
+344 QGANSVNALFIRAGN
-359 DLIILAYGTT
+359 DLIIRAYGTT

-390 FDDKTVTYENLK
+390 FDDKTITYENLK

-409 NGDFHNNTLI
+409 NGDAGNNTLI
-419 GWAGKD
+419 GWVGKD
-425 IMNGGNGNDVL
+425 IMNGGYGNDVL
-436 WGRNGDDTLNGGNG
+436 WGRNGDD
-450 NDELNGENGS
+450 
-460 DILNGDYGND
+460 
-470 TLNGGAGNDI
+470 I
-480 LNGGWDNDELN
+480 LNGGDGNDELN

-502 YGNDTL
+502 YGCDTL

-519 GDFQKDRYL
+519 GDFEKDRYL
-528 FQRGHGQDIIND
+528 FQKGHGQDIIND
-540 IGRPNQT
+540 MSKPNQT
-547 SANNDLVFQGAK
+547 SAINDLVFQGAK

-566 RSGNNLIISAYGS
+566 RSGNNLVISAYGS

-586 DYFDYILGSSTNSKI
+586 DYFDYTLGSSVNSKL
-601 DSNLDSRA
+601 DSTLNSRA
-609 FNFIFD
+609 FNFLFD
-615 DTTITYE
+615 DRTITYE

-633 GNDQNNTIIGWEGRN
+633 GNDQNNIIRGWEGKN

-654 GNDTLYGGNDNDIL
+654 GNDTLYGDGSNDIL
-668 IGGTGNDILYGRGGQ
+668 IGGTGNDILYGGGGQ

-691 GHGQDVIDEVFYDY
+691 GHGQDVIGRGVFANDT
-705 ATNNDLIFKGAYSA
+705 ANSNDLIFKGAYSA

-742 INNYFLGSNNQA
+742 INNYFLGNNNQA

-848 FNGGAGNDILDGGFN
+848 LNGGAGNDILDGGGN
-863 EKDTYLFQRGHGQ
+863 EKDSYLFQRGHGQ
-876 DIIQESYY
+876 DIIEEIYY
-884 SNESVEVNDVIFE
+884 MDLAVETDTLIFQ
-897 GANFANAVFT
+897 GAHFADAVFT

-914 IHAYGSDDSV
+914 IHAYGTDDCV
-924 TINNYFYNNK
+924 TITGYFNNTIW
-934 DYWNVAS
+934 DEGR

-947 IFDDKVITYSDL
+947 IFDDKLITYSDL

-964 SFTATGD
+964 SFTAIGD
-971 NTNNKIDGWDGK
+971 NTNNNIYGWDGK

-995 YGKNKDDV
+995 YGQNKDDV

-1010 DKLNGA
+1010 DELDGA
-1016 DGDDILNGGDGDD
+1016 DGDDILNGGDGNDK
-1029 NLYGGEGS
+1029 LYGGRGS
-1037 DVLIGGAGNDF
+1037 NVLIGGAGNDLIYGSF
-1048 LEGGFNEK
+1048 DEK

-1068 IINDSGY
+1068 IINDGGY
-1075 YNSNH
+1075 YNTH

-1104 LIIHAYHSDDSV
+1104 LIIHAYYSDDSV
-1116 TLTSYFTNDYER
+1116 TLTDYFTGSSKQ

-1157 KTITGTNGDDI
+1157 KTITGTNGEDI
-1168 LNGGVGNDTLYGLSG
+1168 LNGGVGNDTLYGQNG
-1183 NDTLNGNDGNDILW
+1183 NDTLNGNDGNDILC
-1197 GGYGNDILNGG
+1197 GGNGNDILNGG

-1233 GGNRGKD
+1233 GGDRGKD

-1258 YNYSNEVDDI
+1258 FDYSNEVDDI
-1268 VFEGANFADAVFTR
+1268 VFEGASFADAVFTCF
-1282 SGKDLIVRAYG
+1282 GNNLIIHAYG
-1293 SEDSVTLTDYFNDS
+1293 SEDSVTLTDYFTNDPTK
-1307 ANAFNFIF
+1307 AFNFIF
-1315 NDKFIDYQY
+1315 NDKSIDYQY

-1339 NTIKGWAD
+1339 NIIKGWAD
-1347 GKNILNGGAGNDILI
+1347 GKNILNGGAGNDILS
-1362 GVEGRN
+1362 GTEGTN
-1368 VDEVL
+1368 VDDVL

-1381 LYGNGGSDTLNGG
+1381 LYGNGGSDTLTGG
-1394 AGNDFLNGGAS
+1394 AGNDFLDGGTS

-1410 FQRGHGQDIIGDS
+1410 FQRGHGQDIIADS
-1423 FDDVNEVVFQG
+1423 YPFGDVNEVVFQG
-1434 ANFADAVFTSSGEN
+1434 AKFADAVFTSSGEN
-1448 LIIHAYGSNDSV
+1448 LIIHAYDSNDSV

-1466 YIYTYTSAK
+1466 YDGNYN

-1508 KGWEGKNIIS
+1508 NGWDGKNIIS
-1518 GGSGDDKLYGQN
+1518 GGAGNDTLNGQN
-1530 KDNILNGDDGNDRL
+1530 KDDILNGDDGNDRL

-1560 YLYGDSGFDILN
+1560 YLYGDGGFDILN
-1572 GGAGNDY
+1572 GGTGNDY
-1579 LYGGMYEKDRYLFQR
+1579 LDGGMYGKDRYLFQR

-1630 GYDLIVRAY
+1630 GNDLIVRAY

-1646 LSRYFDSS
+1646 LSKYFDSS

-1685 KSGYGITSKS
+1685 KSGYGVTSKS

-1710 NESPA
+1710 NGSPA
-1715 VATQAQQLASAMSG
+1715 VASQAQQLASAMSG
-1729 FTARHDSSLSGMP
+1729 FTARQDSSLSGMP

>member
-21 NSLKSAAFAESP
+21 NSMKSAAFAESP

-289 FDILNGG
+289 FDILYGG

-1037 DVLIGGAGNDF
+1037 NVLIGGAGNDF

>member
-7 LYRQQNNSQPKNEK
+7 LYRQQNNSQPRTEI
-21 NSLKSAAFAESP
+21 NSLKSAVFAESP
-33 NSANTN
+33 NSANAN

-54 RNGHGQH
+54 KNGHGQH

-88 SAEALFKRSGNNL
+88 STEALFKRSGNNL
-101 IIYTNN
+101 IIFTNG
-107 SRDFVILND
+107 SRDSVILND
-116 YFDYSR
+116 YFDYNK
-122 NSRAFT
+122 NSRAFN
-128 FIFNDKTV
+128 FIFNDKTI
-136 TYENLKSDYTFS
+136 TYENLKSSYTFS
-148 VNGDNNDNI
+148 VFIDNNDNV

-186 GDAGND
+186 GDADND

-213 GSDGDDIINGDDGDD
+213 GADGDDTLYGGTGNDTLNGADGDDIINGDDGNDILYGDAGNDVLNGGYGKDTLSGGNGNDILNGDDGDD
-228 ILYGDAGNDQLNGGY
+228 ILYGDAGNDVLNGGY
-243 GNDTLSGGNGNDIL
+243 GNDT
-257 NGNDGDDILYGDA
+257 
-270 GNDQLN
+270 
-276 GGAGNDAITGGTG
+276 ITGGTG

-296 TGNDILSGGDYEK
+296 YGNDILNGGDYEK
-309 DQYIFQQ
+309 DQYIFQR
-316 GHGQDIINDKGDDY
+316 GHGQDVINDKGDDY

-359 DLIILAYGTT
+359 DLIICAYGTT
-369 DSVTLPDYFDLNK
+369 DSVTLPDYFDQNK

-390 FDDKTVTYENLK
+390 FDDKTITYENLK

-409 NGDFHNNTLI
+409 NGDAGNNTLI
-419 GWAGKD
+419 GWVGKD
-425 IMNGGNGNDVL
+425 IMNGGYGNDVL
-436 WGRNGDDTLNGGNG
+436 WGRNGDDTLNGGDG
-450 NDELNGENGS
+450 NDELNGENGN
-460 DILNGDYGND
+460 DILNGGYGYD
-470 TLNGGAGNDI
+470 TLNGGAGNDV
-480 LNGGWDNDELN
+480 
-491 GENGDDILNGD
+491 
-502 YGNDTL
+502 
-508 NGGAGN
+508 
-514 DILNG
+514 LNG
-519 GDFQKDRYL
+519 GDFEKDRYL
-528 FQRGHGQDIIND
+528 FQKGHGQDIIND
-540 IGRPNQT
+540 MSKPNQT
-547 SANNDLVFQGAK
+547 SAINDLVFQGAK

-586 DYFDYILGSSTNSKI
+586 DYFDYILGSRTNSKI
-601 DSNLDSRA
+601 DSTLDSRA

-622 YLKNNYTFTAN
+622 YFKNNYTFTAN
-633 GNDQNNTIIGWEGRN
+633 GNDQNNIIRGWEGKN

-654 GNDTLYGGNDNDIL
+654 GNDTIYGGSNDIL
-668 IGGTGNDILYGRGGQ
+668 IGGTGNDILYGGGGQ

-691 GHGQDVIDEVFYDY
+691 GHGQDIIGEGVFDRDI
-705 ATNNDLIFKGAYSA
+705 AKSNDLIFKGAYSA

-727 DDLIIH
+727 YDLIIH

-742 INNYFLGSNNQA
+742 INGYFRGSNKQA
-754 FNFIFNDKTVNY
+754 FNFIFDDKTINY
-766 QYIENNFTLT
+766 QYIVNNFTLT
-776 IIGDSRRNYK
+776 FIGDSHRNLE
-786 NGWKGKNILN
+786 NGWDGWEGKNIIS
-796 GGAGNDLL
+796 GGADNDDIY
-804 NGNKQDD
+804 GNKQDD

-819 DYLSGEDGNDTLN
+819 DYLNGQDGNDTLN
-832 GGAGN
+832 GGAG
-837 DKLDGGHGSDI
+837 DDRLDGGRGSDI
-848 FNGGAGNDILDGGFN
+848 LNGGAGNDILDGGGN
-863 EKDTYLFQRGHGQ
+863 EKDTYLFQLGHGQ
-876 DIIQESYY
+876 DVIQESYY
-884 SNESVEVNDVIFE
+884 SNQTVETDDVIFQ
-897 GANFANAVFT
+897 GAYFADAVFT

-914 IHAYGSDDSV
+914 IHAYGSDDCV
-924 TINNYFYNNK
+924 TINNYFYNNV
-934 DYWNVAS
+934 DR
-941 YHAYNF
+941 YHVYNF
-947 IFDDKVITYSDL
+947 VFDDKVITYSDL
-959 VNNNY
+959 VNNNNY

-971 NTNNKIDGWDGK
+971 NTNNKIYGWDGK

-1003 LNGDDGD
+1003 LNGDDD
-1010 DKLNGA
+1010 DDFLDGA

-1029 NLYGGEGS
+1029 KLYGDKGS
-1037 DVLIGGAGNDF
+1037 DVLIGGAGNDI
-1048 LEGGFNEK
+1048 LNGGYNEK

-1068 IINDSGY
+1068 IINEGY
-1075 YNSNH
+1075 YGDQ
-1080 TLYNDVIFEDAY
+1080 TVYANDVIFEDAY

-1104 LIIHAYHSDDSV
+1104 LIIHAYQSDDSV
-1116 TLTSYFTNDYER
+1116 TLTDYFTNR
-1128 VFNFIF
+1128 FKQAFNFIF

-1157 KTITGTNGDDI
+1157 KTVTGTNGNDI

-1197 GGYGNDILNGG
+1197 GGYDNDILNGG
-1208 NGNDTLWGDSGYDI
+1208 NGNDTLYGDSGYDI

-1233 GGNRGKD
+1233 GGDGEKD

-1258 YNYSNEVDDI
+1258 DNCLNEVNDI
-1268 VFEGANFADAVFTR
+1268 VFEGASFADAVFTR

-1293 SEDSVTLTDYFNDS
+1293 LEDSVTLTDYFTNGL

-1315 NDKFIDYQY
+1315 NDKSIDYQY

-1339 NTIKGWAD
+1339 NTINGWRD
-1347 GKNILNGGAGNDILI
+1347 GKNILNGGAGNDILN
-1362 GVEGRN
+1362 GE
-1368 VDEVL
+1368 DKDDVL
-1373 NGGDGNDS
+1373 NGGDGNDR
-1381 LYGNGGSDTLNGG
+1381 LYGNSGSDTLNGG

-1410 FQRGHGQDIIGDS
+1410 FQRGHGQDIIDDKFLTS
-1423 FDDVNEVVFQG
+1423 DVNEVVFQG

-1460 TINDYF
+1460 TINTYF
-1466 YIYTYTSAK
+1466 YNGNYN

-1508 KGWEGKNIIS
+1508 NGWIGKNIIS
-1518 GGSGDDKLYGQN
+1518 GGYGNDTLYGQN
-1530 KDNILNGDDGNDRL
+1530 KDDILNGDDGDDRL
-1544 YGGSGND
+1544 YGSSGND

-1560 YLYGDSGFDILN
+1560 YLYGGNGFDILN

-1579 LYGGMYEKDRYLFQR
+1579 LDGGMNEKDRYLFQR
-1594 GHGQDIIDDRGNDI
+1594 GHGQDIIDDRGNDII

-1639 GTNDSVT
+1639 GTDDSVT
-1646 LSRYFDSS
+1646 LSRYFDYS

-1666 KTISYQDIIKGN
+1666 KTISYLDINKGN

-1685 KSGYGITSKS
+1685 KSGYGLTSKS

-1710 NESPA
+1710 NGSPA
-1715 VATQAQQLASAMSG
+1715 VASQAQQLASVMSG
-1729 FTARHDSSLSGMP
+1729 FTARQDSSLSGMP

>member
-7 LYRQQNNSQPKNEK
+7 LYRQQNNSQPKTEK
-21 NSLKSAAFAESP
+21 NSLKSTVFAESP
-33 NSANTN
+33 NSVNTN

-70 SDSYWQ
+70 SDFYWQ

-107 SRDFVILND
+107 SRDSVTLND

-122 NSRAFT
+122 NSRAFN
-128 FIFNDKTV
+128 FIFNDKTI
-136 TYENLKSDYTFS
+136 TYENLKSSYTFS

-157 INGWQGKDLLYGGNG
+157 INGWQGKDLLYGGYG

-186 GDAGND
+186 GEAGND

-213 GSDGDDIINGDDGDD
+213 GADGDDIINGDDGDD
-228 ILYGDAGNDQLNGGY
+228 TLYGDAGNDQLNGGY
-243 GNDTLSGGNGNDIL
+243 GNDTLNGGNGNDIL
-257 NGNDGDDILYGDA
+257 NGDGGDDILYGDA
-270 GNDQLN
+270 GNDVLN
-276 GGAGNDAITGGTG
+276 GGYGNDTITGGTG

-296 TGNDILSGGDYEK
+296 YGNDILNGGDYEK
-309 DQYIFQQ
+309 DQYIFQR
-316 GHGQDIINDKGDDY
+316 GHGQDVINDKGDDY

-359 DLIILAYGTT
+359 DLIIRAYGTT

-390 FDDKTVTYENLK
+390 FDDKTITYENLK

-409 NGDFHNNTLI
+409 NGDAGNNTLI
-419 GWAGKD
+419 GWVGKD
-425 IMNGGNGNDVL
+425 IMNGGYGNDVL
-436 WGRNGDDTLNGGNG
+436 WGRNGDDTLNGGDG
-450 NDELNGENGS
+450 NDELNGENG
-460 DILNGDYGND
+460 
-470 TLNGGAGNDI
+470 NDI
-480 LNGGWDNDELN
+480 LNGG
-491 GENGDDILNGD
+491 
-502 YGNDTL
+502 YGYDTL

-519 GDFQKDRYL
+519 GDFEKDRYL
-528 FQRGHGQDIIND
+528 FQKGHGQDIIND
-540 IGRPNQT
+540 MSKPNQT
-547 SANNDLVFQGAK
+547 SAINDLVFQGAK

-586 DYFDYILGSSTNSKI
+586 DYFDYTLVDDYIYK
-601 DSNLDSRA
+601 LDSRA

-633 GNDQNNTIIGWEGRN
+633 GNDQNNTIRGWEGKN

-654 GNDTLYGGNDNDIL
+654 GNDTLYGDRSNDIL
-668 IGGTGNDILYGRGGQ
+668 IGGTGNDILYGGGGQ

-691 GHGQDVIDEVFYDY
+691 GHGQDIIGQGIFVSDT
-705 ATNNDLIFKGAYSA
+705 ANSNDLIFKGTYSA

-742 INNYFLGSNNQA
+742 INGYFLGSNKQA
-754 FNFIFNDKTVNY
+754 FNFIFDDKTINY
-766 QYIENNFTLT
+766 EYIVNNFTLT
-776 IIGDSRRNYK
+776 LIGDSRRNYEY
-786 NGWKGKNILN
+786 GWEGKNIFN
-796 GGAGNDLL
+796 GGAGNDVLF
-804 NGNKQDD
+804 GNEQDD

-819 DYLSGEDGNDTLN
+819 DYLIGREGNDTLN

-837 DKLDGGHGSDI
+837 DRLDGGDGSDI
-848 FNGGAGNDILDGGFN
+848 LNGGAGNDILDGGHN

-897 GANFANAVFT
+897 GANFANAAFT

-914 IHAYGSDDSV
+914 IHAYGSDDCV
-924 TINNYFYNNK
+924 TINNYFNRT
-934 DYWNVAS
+934 A
-941 YHAYNF
+941 AYNF
-947 IFDDKVITYSDL
+947 IFNDKVITYSDL
-959 VNNNY
+959 VNNDY
-964 SFTATGD
+964 SFTSIGD
-971 NTNNKIDGWDGK
+971 NTNNKIYGWGGK

-1003 LNGDDGD
+1003 LDGDDGD
-1010 DKLNGA
+1010 DELSGA
-1016 DGDDILNGGDGDD
+1016 NGDDILNGGDGDD
-1029 NLYGGEGS
+1029 KLYGGEGS
-1037 DVLIGGAGNDF
+1037 DVLIGGAGND
-1048 LEGGFNEK
+1048 LLNGGYNEK

-1068 IINDSGY
+1068 IINEGY
-1075 YNSNH
+1075 YGDQ
-1080 TLYNDVIFEDAY
+1080 TTYANDVIFEDAY
-1092 STDATFTRSGND
+1092 SSDATFTRSGND
-1104 LIIHAYHSDDSV
+1104 LIIHAYHSNDSV
-1116 TLTSYFTNDYER
+1116 TITNYFNYR
-1128 VFNFIF
+1128 FPQFYNFIF

-1157 KTITGTNGDDI
+1157 KNITGTNGNDI
-1168 LNGGVGNDTLYGLSG
+1168 LNGGVGNDTLYGQSG
-1183 NDTLNGNDGNDILW
+1183 NDTLNGNDGSDILW
-1197 GGYGNDILNGG
+1197 GEDGNDILNGG
-1208 NGNDTLWGDSGYDI
+1208 NGNDTLWGNSGYDI
-1222 LNGGAG
+1222 LNGGGG

-1233 GGNRGKD
+1233 GGNREKD

-1258 YNYSNEVDDI
+1258 FSNSNEVDDI
-1268 VFEGANFADAVFTR
+1268 VFEDANFADAVFTR
-1282 SGKDLIVRAYG
+1282 FGKDLIVRAYG
-1293 SEDSVTLTDYFNDS
+1293 SKDSVTLTDYFNGSD
-1307 ANAFNFIF
+1307 AFNFIF
-1315 NDKFIDYQY
+1315 NDKSIDYQY
-1324 IKNNFTFTADGDDTD
+1324 IINNFTFTADGDDTD
-1339 NTIKGWAD
+1339 NTIKGWRN
-1347 GKNILNGGAGNDILI
+1347 GKNILNGGDGNDILN
-1362 GVEGRN
+1362 GGTK
-1368 VDEVL
+1368 DDVL

-1381 LYGNGGSDTLNGG
+1381 LYGDDGIDILNGG
-1394 AGNDFLNGGAS
+1394 AGNDYLDGGYS

-1410 FQRGHGQDIIGDS
+1410 FQRGHGQDIIDDS
-1423 FDDVNEVVFQG
+1423 FPFNDVNEVVFQG
-1434 ANFADAVFTSSGEN
+1434 AKFADAVFTSSGEN

-1466 YIYTYTSAK
+1466 YNGTYKPAK

-1508 KGWEGKNIIS
+1508 NGWEGKNIIS
-1518 GGSGDDKLYGQN
+1518 GGAGNDTLNGQN
-1530 KDNILNGDDGNDRL
+1530 KDDILNGDDGDDRL
-1544 YGGSGND
+1544 YGWSGND

-1560 YLYGDSGFDILN
+1560 YLYGGNGFDILN

-1579 LYGGMYEKDRYLFQR
+1579 LDGGSNEKDRYLFQR

-1678 YLSAQTG
+1678 YLSAQTS
-1685 KSGYGITSKS
+1685 KPGYGLTSKS

-1715 VATQAQQLASAMSG
+1715 VASQAQQLASAMSG
-1729 FTARHDSSLSGMP
+1729 FTARQDSSLSGMP

-1749 QHNNFAAYWG
+1749 QQNNFAAYWG

>member
-7 LYRQQNNSQPKNEK
+7 LFRQQSNSQSKTEI
-21 NSLKSAAFAESP
+21 NSLKSAVFAESP

-101 IIYTNN
+101 IIFTNG
-107 SRDFVILND
+107 SRDSVILND
-116 YFDYSR
+116 YFDYNK
-122 NSRAFT
+122 NSRAFN
-128 FIFNDKTV
+128 FIFNDKTI

-157 INGWQGKDLLYGGNG
+157 INGWQGKDLLYGGYG

-186 GDAGND
+186 GEAGND

-213 GSDGDDIINGDDGDD
+213 GADGDDIINGDDGDD

-243 GNDTLSGGNGNDIL
+243 GNDTLNGGNGNDIL
-257 NGNDGDDILYGDA
+257 NGDGGDDILYGDA
-270 GNDQLN
+270 GNDVLN
-276 GGAGNDAITGGTG
+276 GGYGNDTITGGTG

-296 TGNDILSGGDYEK
+296 YGNDILNGGDYEK
-309 DQYIFQQ
+309 DQYIFQR
-316 GHGQDIINDKGDDY
+316 GHGQDVINDKGDDY

-359 DLIILAYGTT
+359 DLIIRAYGTT

-390 FDDKTVTYENLK
+390 FDDKTITYENLK

-409 NGDFHNNTLI
+409 KGDAGNNTLI
-419 GWAGKD
+419 GWVGKD
-425 IMNGGNGNDVL
+425 IMNGGYGNDVL
-436 WGRNGDDTLNGGNG
+436 WGRNGDDTLNGGDG
-450 NDELNGENGS
+450 NDELNGENG
-460 DILNGDYGND
+460 
-470 TLNGGAGNDI
+470 NDI
-480 LNGGWDNDELN
+480 LNGG
-491 GENGDDILNGD
+491 
-502 YGNDTL
+502 YGNDIL

-519 GDFQKDRYL
+519 GDSEKDRYL
-528 FQRGHGQDIIND
+528 FQKGHGQDIIND
-540 IGRPNQT
+540 LGKLNEV
-547 SANNDLVFQGAK
+547 SAINDLVFQSAK

-579 NDSVTLI
+579 NDSVTLT
-586 DYFDYILGSSTNSKI
+586 DYFNYIM
-601 DSNLDSRA
+601 DSRA

-615 DTTITYE
+615 DITITYE
-622 YLKNNYTFTAN
+622 YFKNNYTFTIN
-633 GNDQNNTIIGWEGRN
+633 GNDQNNIIRGWEGKN

-654 GNDTLYGGNDNDIL
+654 GNDTLYGDHSNDIL
-668 IGGTGNDILYGRGGQ
+668 IGGTGNDILYGGGGQ
-683 KDIFQFEK
+683 KDCFQFEK
-691 GHGQDVIDEVFYDY
+691 GHGQDVIVGS
-705 ATNNDLIFKGAYSA
+705 ANSNDIVFKGAYSA
-719 NAAFSRYG
+719 NAVFSRYG

-742 INNYFLGSNNQA
+742 INGYFLDSKKQA
-754 FNFIFNDKTVNY
+754 FNFIFDDKTINY
-766 QYIENNFTLT
+766 QYIVNNYILT
-776 IIGDSRRNYK
+776 VIGDNRRNYLF
-786 NGWKGKNILN
+786 GWEGKNIFY
-796 GGAGNDLL
+796 GGAGNDSVSGS
-804 NGNKQDD
+804 NQDD

-819 DYLSGEDGNDTLN
+819 DYLYGEEGNDILNGGAGNDRLCGKEGRDTLN

-837 DKLDGGHGSDI
+837 DFLDGGGY
-848 FNGGAGNDILDGGFN
+848 
-863 EKDTYLFQRGHGQ
+863 EKDAYLFQLGHGQ
-876 DIIQESYY
+876 DVIQESYY
-884 SNESVEVNDVIFE
+884 SNQTVETDDVIFQ
-897 GANFANAVFT
+897 GAYFADAVFT

-914 IHAYGSDDSV
+914 IHAYGTDDCV
-924 TINNYFYNNK
+924 TINNYFSNNK
-934 DYWNVAS
+934 NPWDVAS

-947 IFDDKVITYSDL
+947 IFDDKIMTYSDL
-959 VNNNY
+959 VNNDY
-964 SFTATGD
+964 SFTAIGD
-971 NTNNKIDGWDGK
+971 NTNNNIYGWEGK
-983 NILSG
+983 NILIG
-988 GGGNDFL
+988 GGGNDSL

-1010 DKLNGA
+1010 DKL
-1016 DGDDILNGGDGDD
+1016 
-1029 NLYGGEGS
+1029 YGGKGS

-1048 LEGGFNEK
+1048 LDGGYNEK

-1068 IINDSGY
+1068 IINEGY
-1075 YNSNH
+1075 YGDQ
-1080 TLYNDVIFEDAY
+1080 TVYANDVIFEDAY

-1104 LIIHAYHSDDSV
+1104 LIIHAYQSDDSV
-1116 TLTSYFTNDYER
+1116 TLTDYFTNR
-1128 VFNFIF
+1128 FKQAFNFIF
-1134 TDKTIDYE
+1134 ADKTMDYE
-1142 YLKNNYTFTPTENIN
+1142 YLKNNYTFTPTEIIN

-1168 LNGGVGNDTLYGLSG
+1168 LNGGVGNDTLYGQNG

-1197 GGYGNDILNGG
+1197 GGNGNDILNGG
-1208 NGNDTLWGDSGYDI
+1208 NGNDTLWGDNGYDI

-1233 GGNRGKD
+1233 GGDREKD

-1248 GQDTINDTGY
+1248 GQDTINDTGRTEY
-1258 YNYSNEVDDI
+1258 LNEVDDI
-1268 VFEGANFADAVFTR
+1268 VFEGANFADAVFIR
-1282 SGKDLIVRAYG
+1282 SGKDLIIRAYG
-1293 SEDSVTLTDYFNDS
+1293 TEDSVTLTDYFTDS
-1307 ANAFNFIF
+1307 LANAFNFIF
-1315 NDKFIDYQY
+1315 NDQSIVSNYFV
-1324 IKNNFTFTADGDDTD
+1324 NNFAFTAEGDDTD
-1339 NTIKGWAD
+1339 NTIEGWKY
-1347 GKNILNGGAGNDILI
+1347 GKNILNGGDGNDILNGGSNDDI
-1362 GVEGRN
+1362 
-1368 VDEVL
+1368 L
-1373 NGGDGNDS
+1373 NGGTGNDT
-1381 LYGNGGSDTLNGG
+1381 LYGGNGNDTLNGG
-1394 AGNDFLNGGAS
+1394 AGNDLLNGGYS

-1410 FQRGHGQDIIGDS
+1410 FQYGHGQDVINGEVYYNNDGI
-1423 FDDVNEVVFQG
+1423 NEVIFDG
-1434 ANFADAVFTSSGEN
+1434 ANSSDAVFICSGEN

-1466 YIYTYTSAK
+1466 YNGYNPNGPYKQAE
-1475 AYKFIFEDRIITYQ
+1475 AYKFVFEDRIITYQ
-1489 DFQNYYTYITYG
+1489 DFQDYFTYTTYG
-1501 DSSNDTI
+1501 DNNNETI
-1508 KGWEGKNIIS
+1508 RGWDGKNIIS
-1518 GGSGDDKLYGQN
+1518 GGGGDDTLYGQN
-1530 KDNILNGDDGNDRL
+1530 KDDILNGDDGNDIL
-1544 YGGSGND
+1544 WGGRGND

-1560 YLYGDSGFDILN
+1560 ILYGDGGFDILN
-1572 GGAGNDY
+1572 GGAGNDI
-1579 LYGGMYEKDRYLFQR
+1579 LNGGDYAKDRYLFQR
-1594 GHGQDIIDDRGNDI
+1594 GHGQDIIDDKGNDI

-1622 TNAVFSRS
+1622 TNAIFSRS

-1639 GTNDSVT
+1639 GTDDSVT
-1646 LSRYFDSS
+1646 LSNYFNFS
-1654 ARAHSFNFIFDD
+1654 ARTHSFNFIFDD

-1685 KSGYGITSKS
+1685 KSGYGITPKS

-1715 VATQAQQLASAMSG
+1715 VASQAQQLASAISG
-1729 FTARHDSSLSGMP
+1729 FTARQDSSLSGTP
-1742 DQIQQFV
+1742 DQTQQFV
-1749 QHNNFAAYWG
+1749 QQNNFAAYWG

>member
-7 LYRQQNNSQPKNEK
+7 LYRQQNNSQPRTEI

-107 SRDFVILND
+107 SRDSVILND
-116 YFDYSR
+116 YFDYNK
-122 NSRAFT
+122 NSRAFN
-128 FIFNDKTV
+128 FIFNDKTI

-148 VNGDNNDNI
+148 VNGDYNDNI
-157 INGWQGKDLLYGGNG
+157 INGWQGKDLLYGGDS

-186 GDAGND
+186 GEAGND

-213 GSDGDDIINGDDGDD
+213 GADGDDIINGDDGDD

-243 GNDTLSGGNGNDIL
+243 GNDTLNGGNGNDIL
-257 NGNDGDDILYGDA
+257 NGDGGDDILYGDA
-270 GNDQLN
+270 GNDVLN
-276 GGAGNDAITGGTG
+276 GGYGNDTITGGTG

-296 TGNDILSGGDYEK
+296 YGNDILNGGDYEK
-309 DQYIFQQ
+309 DQYIFQR
-316 GHGQDIINDKGDDY
+316 GHGQDVINDKGDDY

-359 DLIILAYGTT
+359 DLIIRAYGTT

-390 FDDKTVTYENLK
+390 FDDKTITYENLK
-402 TDYGITS
+402 TDYGIPS
-409 NGDFHNNTLI
+409 NGDAGNNTLI
-419 GWAGKD
+419 GWVGKD
-425 IMNGGNGNDVL
+425 IMNGGYGNDVL
-436 WGRNGDDTLNGGNG
+436 WGRNGDD
-450 NDELNGENGS
+450 
-460 DILNGDYGND
+460 
-470 TLNGGAGNDI
+470 I
-480 LNGGWDNDELN
+480 LNGGDGNDELN

-502 YGNDTL
+502 YGCDTL

-519 GDFQKDRYL
+519 GNFEKDRYL
-528 FQRGHGQDIIND
+528 FQKGHGQDIIND
-540 IGRPNQT
+540 MSKPNQT
-547 SANNDLVFQGAK
+547 SAINDLVFQGAK

-566 RSGNNLIISAYGS
+566 RSGNNLVISAYGS

-586 DYFDYILGSSTNSKI
+586 DYFDYILGSGANSKI
-601 DSNLDSRA
+601 DSTLDSRA

-615 DTTITYE
+615 DRTITYE
-622 YLKNNYTFTAN
+622 YFKNNYTFTAN
-633 GNDQNNTIIGWEGRN
+633 GNDQNNIIRGWEGKN

-654 GNDTLYGGNDNDIL
+654 GNDTLYGDGSNDIL
-668 IGGTGNDILYGRGGQ
+668 IGGTGNDILYGGGGQ

-691 GHGQDVIDEVFYDY
+691 GHGQDVIYNGYTTDNTANSY
-705 ATNNDLIFKGAYSA
+705 DLIFKVAYSA

-727 DDLIIH
+727 DNLIIH

-742 INNYFLGSNNQA
+742 IINYFNCSNKQD
-754 FNFIFNDKTVNY
+754 FNFIFDDKTINY
-766 QYIENNFTLT
+766 QYILNNFPLT
-776 IIGDSRRNYK
+776 FIGDSRRNYE
-786 NGWKGKNILN
+786 NGWEGKNILN
-796 GGAGNDLL
+796 GGGGNDVLY
-804 NGNKQDD
+804 GNKQDD

-819 DYLSGEDGNDTLN
+819 DYLSGQDGNDTLN

-837 DKLDGGHGSDI
+837 DRLNGGNGSDI
-848 FNGGAGNDILDGGFN
+848 LNGGAGNDILDGGHN
-863 EKDTYLFQRGHGQ
+863 EKDTYIFQRGHGQ

-884 SNESVEVNDVIFE
+884 SNQSVEVNDVIFE
-897 GANFANAVFT
+897 GVNFANAVFT
-907 RSGNNLV
+907 RSDNNLV

-924 TINNYFYNNK
+924 TINNYFYKN
-934 DYWNVAS
+934 S
-941 YHAYNF
+941 YLPNSNSHAYNF
-947 IFDDKVITYSDL
+947 IFNDKIITYSDL
-959 VNNNY
+959 VNNDY
-964 SFTATGD
+964 SFTAIGD

-995 YGKNKDDV
+995 YGQDKDDV

-1010 DKLNGA
+1010 DELNGA
-1016 DGDDILNGGDGDD
+1016 GGDDILNGGDGDD
-1029 NLYGGEGS
+1029 KLYGGKGS
-1037 DVLIGGAGNDF
+1037 DVLIGGTGNDI
-1048 LEGGFNEK
+1048 LNGGYNEK

-1068 IINDSGY
+1068 IINEGY
-1075 YNSNH
+1075 NGNQPVYA
-1080 TLYNDVIFEDAY
+1080 NDVIFEDAY
-1092 STDATFTRSGND
+1092 SNDATFTRSGND
-1104 LIIHAYHSDDSV
+1104 LVIHAYHSDDSV
-1116 TLTSYFTNDYER
+1116 TLTNYFTDGSKR
-1128 VFNFIF
+1128 AFNFIF

-1142 YLKNNYTFTPTENIN
+1142 YLKNNYTFTPTVITN
-1157 KTITGTNGDDI
+1157 KTIVGTDSNDI

-1183 NDTLNGNDGNDILW
+1183 NDTLNGNDGSDILW
-1197 GGYGNDILNGG
+1197 GGYDNDILNGG
-1208 NGNDTLWGDSGYDI
+1208 NGNDTLYGDSGYDI

-1233 GGNRGKD
+1233 GGDREKD

-1268 VFEGANFADAVFTR
+1268 VFEGANFADAVFIR

-1293 SEDSVTLTDYFNDS
+1293 SEDSVTLTDYFTNGL

-1315 NDKFIDYQY
+1315 NDKSIDYQY

-1339 NTIKGWAD
+1339 NTINGWRD
-1347 GKNILNGGAGNDILI
+1347 GKNILNGGAGNDILN
-1362 GVEGRN
+1362 GE
-1368 VDEVL
+1368 DKDDVL

-1381 LYGNGGSDTLNGG
+1381 LYGNNGIDTLNGG
-1394 AGNDFLNGGAS
+1394 AGNDFLDGGDS

-1410 FQRGHGQDIIGDS
+1410 FQRGHGQDIIDDKFLTS
-1423 FDDVNEVVFQG
+1423 DVNEVVFQG
-1434 ANFADAVFTSSGEN
+1434 AKFADAVFTSSGEN

-1466 YIYTYTSAK
+1466 YIDSYKPAK

-1489 DFQNYYTYITYG
+1489 DFQNYYTYITHG

-1508 KGWEGKNIIS
+1508 NGINGWEGKNIIS
-1518 GGSGDDKLYGQN
+1518 GGYGNDKLYGQN
-1530 KDNILNGDDGNDRL
+1530 KDDILNGDDGDDTL
-1544 YGGSGND
+1544 HGWSGND

-1560 YLYGDSGFDILN
+1560 YLYGDGGFDILN
-1572 GGAGNDY
+1572 GGTGNDY
-1579 LYGGMYEKDRYLFQR
+1579 LDGGDRKDRYLFQR

-1639 GTNDSVT
+1639 GTDDSVT

-1666 KTISYQDIIKGN
+1666 KTISYLDIIKGN

-1715 VATQAQQLASAMSG
+1715 VASQAQQLASAMSG
-1729 FTARHDSSLSGMP
+1729 FTARQDSSLSGMP

-1749 QHNNFAAYWG
+1749 QQNNFAAYWG

>member
-7 LYRQQNNSQPKNEK
+7 LYRQQNNSQPKTEK
-21 NSLKSAAFAESP
+21 NSLKSAVFAESP

-107 SRDFVILND
+107 SRDSVILND
-116 YFDYSR
+116 YFDYNK

-136 TYENLKSDYTFS
+136 TYENLKSSYTFS

-157 INGWQGKDLLYGGNG
+157 INGWQGKDILYGGYG

-186 GDAGND
+186 GEAGND

-213 GSDGDDIINGDDGDD
+213 GADGDDIINGDDGDD

-243 GNDTLSGGNGNDIL
+243 GNDTLNGGNGNDIL
-257 NGNDGDDILYGDA
+257 NGDGGDDILYGDA
-270 GNDQLN
+270 GNDVLN
-276 GGAGNDAITGGTG
+276 GGYGNDTITGGTG

-296 TGNDILSGGDYEK
+296 YGNDILNGGDYEK
-309 DQYIFQQ
+309 DQYIFQR
-316 GHGQDIINDKGDDY
+316 GHGQDVINDKGDDY

-359 DLIILAYGTT
+359 DLIIRAYGTT

-390 FDDKTVTYENLK
+390 FDDKTITYENLK

-409 NGDFHNNTLI
+409 NGDAGNNTLI
-419 GWAGKD
+419 GWVGKD
-425 IMNGGNGNDVL
+425 IMNGGYGNDVL
-436 WGRNGDDTLNGGNG
+436 WGRNGDD
-450 NDELNGENGS
+450 
-460 DILNGDYGND
+460 
-470 TLNGGAGNDI
+470 I
-480 LNGGWDNDELN
+480 LNGGDGNDELN
-491 GENGDDILNGD
+491 GENGDDILNGG
-502 YGNDTL
+502 YGYDTL

-519 GDFQKDRYL
+519 GDFEKDRYL
-528 FQRGHGQDIIND
+528 FQKGHGQDIIND
-540 IGRPNQT
+540 MSKPNQIST
-547 SANNDLVFQGAK
+547 INDLVFQGAK

-586 DYFDYILGSSTNSKI
+586 DYFDYILGSSANSKI
-601 DSNLDSRA
+601 DSTLNSRA

-622 YLKNNYTFTAN
+622 YFKNNYTFTTN
-633 GNDQNNTIIGWEGRN
+633 GNDQNNIIRGWEGKN

-654 GNDTLYGGNDNDIL
+654 GNDTIYGDGNNDIL
-668 IGGTGNDILYGRGGQ
+668 IGGTGNDILYGGGGQ

-691 GHGQDVIDEVFYDY
+691 GHGQDIIGRGVFASDT
-705 ATNNDLIFKGAYSA
+705 ANSNDLIFKGAYSA

-742 INNYFLGSNNQA
+742 INGYFLGSNKQA
-754 FNFIFNDKTVNY
+754 FNFIFDDKTINY
-766 QYIENNFTLT
+766 QYIVNNFTLT
-776 IIGDSRRNYK
+776 FIGDSRRNYEY
-786 NGWKGKNILN
+786 GWEGKNILN
-796 GGAGNDLL
+796 GGAGNDVLY
-804 NGNKQDD
+804 GKNKDD

-819 DYLSGEDGNDTLN
+819 DYLTGQDGNDTLN

-837 DKLDGGHGSDI
+837 DRLYGGHGSDI
-848 FNGGAGNDILDGGFN
+848 LNGGAGNDILDGGYN
-863 EKDTYLFQRGHGQ
+863 EKDTYVFQRGHGQ

-884 SNESVEVNDVIFE
+884 INQSVEVNDVIFK
-897 GANFANAVFT
+897 GANFADAVFT

-914 IHAYGSDDSV
+914 IHAYGSDDCV
-924 TINNYFYNNK
+924 TINNYFYKNGYLYPNS
-934 DYWNVAS
+934 NS
-941 YHAYNF
+941 HAYNF

-959 VNNNY
+959 VNNDY

-971 NTNNKIDGWDGK
+971 NTNNNIYGWDGK

-995 YGKNKDDV
+995 YGQNKDDV

-1010 DKLNGA
+1010 DELNGA
-1016 DGDDILNGGDGDD
+1016 DGDDILNGGNGDD
-1029 NLYGGEGS
+1029 KLYGGKGS
-1037 DVLIGGAGNDF
+1037 DVLIGGAGNDI
-1048 LEGGFNEK
+1048 LDGGTNEK
-1056 DTYLFQYGHGQD
+1056 DTYLFQFGHGQD
-1068 IINDSGY
+1068 IINEGY
-1075 YNSNH
+1075 YGNQPV
-1080 TLYNDVIFEDAY
+1080 YANDVIFEDAY
-1092 STDATFTRSGND
+1092 STDAVFTRSGND
-1104 LIIHAYHSDDSV
+1104 LIIHAYQSDDSV
-1116 TLTSYFTNDYER
+1116 TLTDYFTNR
-1128 VFNFIF
+1128 FKQAFNFIF

-1142 YLKNNYTFTPTENIN
+1142 YLKNNYTFTPTEIIN
-1157 KTITGTNGDDI
+1157 KNITGTNGDDI
-1168 LNGGVGNDTLYGLSG
+1168 LNGGVGNDTLDGNSG

-1197 GGYGNDILNGG
+1197 GGNGNDILNGG

-1233 GGNRGKD
+1233 GGDRGKD

-1293 SEDSVTLTDYFNDS
+1293 SEDSVTLTDYFNGS

-1315 NDKFIDYQY
+1315 NDKSIDYQY
-1324 IKNNFTFTADGDDTD
+1324 IRNNFTFTANGDDTD
-1339 NTIKGWAD
+1339 NTINGWRD
-1347 GKNILNGGAGNDILI
+1347 GKNILNGGAGNDILS
-1362 GVEGRN
+1362 GSEGTN
-1368 VDEVL
+1368 VDDVL
-1373 NGGDGNDS
+1373 NGGDGNDR
-1381 LYGNGGSDTLNGG
+1381 LYGDGGNDTLNGG
-1394 AGNDFLNGGAS
+1394 AGNDFLDGGYS
-1405 ADRYL
+1405 SDRYL
-1410 FQRGHGQDIIGDS
+1410 FQRGHGQDVIDDS
-1423 FDDVNEVVFQG
+1423 FPYDDEVNEVVFQG
-1434 ANFADAVFTSSGEN
+1434 AKFADAQFTSSGEN

-1466 YIYTYTSAK
+1466 YNGTYKPVK

-1508 KGWEGKNIIS
+1508 NGWEGKNIIS
-1518 GGSGDDKLYGQN
+1518 GGYGNDKLYGQD
-1530 KDNILNGDDGNDRL
+1530 KDDILNGDDGNDIL
-1544 YGGSGND
+1544 NGKDGND

-1560 YLYGDSGFDILN
+1560 YLYGGSGFDILN

-1579 LYGGMYEKDRYLFQR
+1579 LDGGMYEKDRYLFQR
-1594 GHGQDIIDDRGNDI
+1594 GHGHDIIDDRGNDI

>member
-7 LYRQQNNSQPKNEK
+7 LYRQQNNSQPRTEI

-107 SRDFVILND
+107 SRDSVILND
-116 YFDYSR
+116 YFDYNK

-128 FIFNDKTV
+128 FIFNDKTI
-136 TYENLKSDYTFS
+136 TYENLKSSYTFS

-172 NDTLNGNDGDDTLY
+172 NDTLNGNDGDDALY

-213 GSDGDDIINGDDGDD
+213 GADGDDIINGDDGDD

-276 GGAGNDAITGGTG
+276 GGAGNDAITGGNG

-330 AISYLQ
+330 AISYWQ

-359 DLIILAYGTT
+359 DLIIRAYGTT
-369 DSVTLPDYFDLNK
+369 DSVTLPDYFDQNK

-390 FDDKTVTYENLK
+390 FDDKTITYENLK

-409 NGDFHNNTLI
+409 NGDAGDNTLI
-419 GWAGKD
+419 GWVGKD
-425 IMNGGNGNDVL
+425 IMNGGYGNDVL
-436 WGRNGDDTLNGGNG
+436 WGRNGDD
-450 NDELNGENGS
+450 
-460 DILNGDYGND
+460 
-470 TLNGGAGNDI
+470 I
-480 LNGGWDNDELN
+480 LNGGDGNDELN
-491 GENGDDILNGD
+491 GENGDDILNGG
-502 YGNDTL
+502 YGYDTL

-519 GDFQKDRYL
+519 GDFEKDRYL
-528 FQRGHGQDIIND
+528 FQKGHGQDIIND
-540 IGRPNQT
+540 MSKPNQT
-547 SANNDLVFQGAK
+547 SAINDLVFQGAK

-586 DYFDYILGSSTNSKI
+586 DYFDYILGSSANSKI
-601 DSNLDSRA
+601 DSRLDSRA

-615 DTTITYE
+615 DRTITYE

-633 GNDQNNTIIGWEGRN
+633 GNDQNNIIRGWEGKN

-654 GNDTLYGGNDNDIL
+654 GNDTIYGDGSNDIL
-668 IGGTGNDILYGRGGQ
+668 IGGTGNDILYGGGGQ

-691 GHGQDVIDEVFYDY
+691 GHGQDIIGRGIFASDT
-705 ATNNDLIFKGAYSA
+705 ANSNDLIFKGAYSA
-719 NAAFSRYG
+719 NTAFSRYG

-742 INNYFLGSNNQA
+742 INGYFLGSNKQA
-754 FNFIFNDKTVNY
+754 FNFIFDDKTINY
-766 QYIENNFTLT
+766 EYIVNNFTLT
-776 IIGDSRRNYK
+776 FIGDSRRNWE
-786 NGWKGKNILN
+786 NGWEGKNILN
-796 GGAGNDLL
+796 GGAGNDILY
-804 NGNKQDD
+804 GNQKDD

-819 DYLSGEDGNDTLN
+819 DSLDGQEGNDTLN
-832 GGAGN
+832 GGAG
-837 DKLDGGHGSDI
+837 DDRLDGGKGSDI
-848 FNGGAGNDILDGGFN
+848 LNGGVGNDILDGGGN

-876 DIIQESYY
+876 DIIEESYY
-884 SNESVEVNDVIFE
+884 MGIAVETDTVIFQ
-897 GANFANAVFT
+897 GAHFADAVFT

-914 IHAYGSDDSV
+914 IHAYGTDDCV
-924 TINNYFYNNK
+924 TINNYFYNNV
-934 DYWNVAS
+934 DR
-941 YHAYNF
+941 YHVYNF
-947 IFDDKVITYSDL
+947 VFDDKVITYSDL

-971 NTNNKIDGWDGK
+971 NTNNKIYGWDGK

-995 YGKNKDDV
+995 YGQNKDDV

-1010 DKLNGA
+1010 DELNGEN
-1016 DGDDILNGGDGDD
+1016 GNDILNGGDGDD
-1029 NLYGGEGS
+1029 KLYGGSGS
-1037 DVLIGGAGNDF
+1037 NVLIGGAGND
-1048 LEGGFNEK
+1048 LLYGSYNEK

-1068 IINDSGY
+1068 IINDFGE
-1075 YNSNH
+1075 YNSSH

-1092 STDATFTRSGND
+1092 STDATFTRSGKD
-1104 LIIHAYHSDDSV
+1104 LIIHAYHSNDSV
-1116 TLTSYFTNDYER
+1116 TLTNYFNYGSDQ

-1142 YLKNNYTFTPTENIN
+1142 YIKNNYTFTPTENIN
-1157 KTITGTNGDDI
+1157 KTVTGTNGDDI
-1168 LNGGVGNDTLYGLSG
+1168 LNGGVGNDTLYGQSG

-1197 GGYGNDILNGG
+1197 GEDGNDILNGG
-1208 NGNDTLWGDSGYDI
+1208 NGNDILNGGIGYDI
-1222 LNGGAG
+1222 LNGGTG
-1228 NDILN
+1228 NDILS
-1233 GGNRGKD
+1233 GGGRGKD

-1248 GQDTINDTGY
+1248 GQDTINDTGD
-1258 YNYSNEVDDI
+1258 NYKSYEIDDI
-1268 VFEGANFADAVFTR
+1268 VFEGANFADAVFTCF
-1282 SGKDLIVRAYG
+1282 GKDLIIRAYG
-1293 SEDSVTLTDYFNDS
+1293 TEDSVTLTDYFTNNS
-1307 ANAFNFIF
+1307 TNAFNFIF
-1315 NDKFIDYQY
+1315 NDKSIDYQY
-1324 IKNNFTFTADGDDTD
+1324 IRNNFTFTANGDDTD
-1339 NTIKGWAD
+1339 NIITGWAD

-1362 GVEGRN
+1362 GIVGRN

-1381 LYGNGGSDTLNGG
+1381 LYGDGGNDILNGG
-1394 AGNDFLNGGAS
+1394 AGNDFLDGGYS

-1410 FQRGHGQDIIGDS
+1410 FQRGHGQDIIQDS
-1423 FDDVNEVVFQG
+1423 YPFDDVNEVVFQG
-1434 ANFADAVFTSSGEN
+1434 AKFADAVFTSSGEN
-1448 LIIHAYGSNDSV
+1448 LIIHAYDSNDSV
-1460 TINDYF
+1460 TINHYF
-1466 YIYTYTSAK
+1466 YNGNYN

-1508 KGWEGKNIIS
+1508 NGWKGKNIIS
-1518 GGSGDDKLYGQN
+1518 GGYGNDKLYGQD
-1530 KDNILNGDDGNDRL
+1530 KDDILNGDDGNDIL
-1544 YGGSGND
+1544 NGKDGND

-1560 YLYGDSGFDILN
+1560 YLHGDSGFDILN

-1579 LYGGMYEKDRYLFQR
+1579 LDGGRNEKDRYLFQR

-1639 GTNDSVT
+1639 GTDDSVT
-1646 LSRYFDSS
+1646 LSRYFDYS

-1685 KSGYGITSKS
+1685 KSGYGITPKS

-1715 VATQAQQLASAMSG
+1715 VASQAQQLASAISG
-1729 FTARHDSSLSGMP
+1729 FTNRQDSSLSGMP

-1749 QHNNFAAYWG
+1749 QQNNFAAYWG